1 MTLYLKSLEMQ
12 GFKSFPD
19 KTKLNFEHGATVIVG
34 PNGSGKSNISDA
46 MRWVLGEISSKSLRG
61 SKMEDVIFG
70 GADSRKP
77 MGFAEVSVT
86 FDNTDPNNR
95 LDAPYDEV
103 IVTRRYYRSGE
114 SEYFINKRAVR
125 LRDIYELFMNTGI
138 GREGYSIIGQGK
150 IAEIISRKS
159 EDRRSIFE
167 DASGIAKF
175 RHKKT
180 ESERKLA
187 QTEDNMTRV
196 NDIFVEISAQVG
208 PLEKEAEKAKRA
220 IELLETKKK
229 VDVQLWFFDTEKYR
243 NEIAKFE
250 NLYKQSSFELQI
262 AEEAITNFEAQR
274 DRLTE
279 ASQTNRYES
288 EKLLTK
294 IREQT
299 DSNHKLES
307 TYRVNENDALHIQSL
322 IDASHDT
329 KASIAASIENEKR
342 DIDNHIARIE
352 QIKQE
357 AKLKFREHDEAEDE
371 IARLEGEITR
381 LENEIAV
388 AFGDMRAL
396 ESEQMQLKVRLSVIE
411 NAKSSDN
418 DKNDTLL
425 SEMQEY
431 ARIDDELTQNQKQ
444 VQRAVNDYE
453 EDIARSEQKIAEL
466 SENLQ
471 RVLQQKEGLDTELT
485 QKKLLL
491 QSTRQR
497 IDTYKAM
504 EDQFEGYNNSVRFVM
519 KAYSE
524 GKLTNPD
531 GTGVGKIHGPISKL
545 ISVEEKYLVAVE
557 TSLGAAIQNIV
568 VENESVAKAAM
579 LSLKRNEQ
587 GRATFMPITAIK
599 APTISQDMKAA
610 SGFKGFI
617 AFADDLVST
626 RSEYMNIVS
635 YMLGRIAV
643 FDNIDNATEM
653 AKALGYKVRAI
664 TLDGQQINVGGSFTG
679 GSVKHGHSI
688 LSRAGEVKK
697 LEGECKK
704 IDEAILRLSE
714 THSALVKDLEKA
726 ELEIK
731 ALEDRKKIISL
742 MAGSENTK
750 LQQINAKID
759 ANKTLMNKLQE
770 DYDNILRMRERYEED
785 YTTLT
790 AQIAAYDEKISVIAE
805 LRGDKDI
812 ERNTLTD
819 KKDELSQ
826 SLTAIYIRINELQK
840 DIETENLLIDK
851 SKEHIEALK
860 SDIEGQDE
868 KVKEYHEQLITL
880 ERERT
885 ENRAL
890 LDEGER
896 ILEALNSER
905 ARLEENGTEFEKKI
919 NAINAK
925 IKEKLE
931 SKDVLVKDN
940 MFNENKL
947 TNLRSE
953 YDKLSSKLWDD
964 HELTRN
970 QAMELGYEEITAE
983 MRPEIARIQTE
994 CRNKLRAIGHVDLD
1008 AVNKYK
1014 EVKERYDYMDKQI
1027 RDLNASKLELEKII
1041 AQLDEEM
1048 KTSFIESFNKI
1059 NENFNRVFVELFGGG
1074 YAELQ
1079 LADPED
1085 VLNCGIEIK
1094 AAPPGK
1100 IIKNLMQLSGGE
1112 QAFIAIALF
1121 FAVLQVNP
1129 SPFCILDE
1137 IEAAL
1142 DEANV
1147 SRFSEYIKKYTG
1159 GTQFIL
1165 ITHRRGTMESANR
1178 LYGVTMPEHGISKIL
1193 SLNVADIAKKKEG
1206 DWDGIF
1212 G

>member
-1 MTLYLKSLEMQ
+1 MYLKSLEMQ

-19 KTKLNFEHGATVIVG
+19 KTKLTFEHGATVIVG

-86 FDNTDPNNR
+86 FDNTDPDNR

-187 QTEDNMTRV
+187 QTEDNMTRI

-243 NEIAKFE
+243 NDIARVE
-250 NLYKQSSFELQI
+250 SLYKQSSFELSTV
-262 AEEAITNFEAQR
+262 EEAITNFETQR
-274 DRLTE
+274 DHLME
-279 ASQTNRYES
+279 VSQANRYES
-288 EKLLTK
+288 EKLLTQ

-299 DSNHKLES
+299 EINHKLES

-322 IDASHDT
+322 IDATGDT
-329 KASIAASIENEKR
+329 KAQIRASIEAENKE
-342 DIDNHIARIE
+342 IENHLAKIE
-352 QIKQE
+352 QIKLE
-357 AKLKFREHDEAEDE
+357 AKAKFDEHDKAEDEIERLEKE
-371 IARLEGEITR
+371 IARLEK
-381 LENEIAV
+381 EIAI
-388 AFGDMRAL
+388 AFEDMRAL
-396 ESEQMQLKVRLSVIE
+396 ESEEMQLKVRLSVIE
-411 NAKSSDN
+411 NAKNTDS

-425 SEMQEY
+425 AEMQEY
-431 ARIDDELTQNQKQ
+431 AIIDDELTKNQKQ
-444 VQRAVNDYE
+444 VQRVVYEYND
-453 EDIARSEQKIAEL
+453 DIAKSDEKIGEL
-466 SENLQ
+466 DESLQ
-471 RVLQQKEGLDTELT
+471 RILQQKDGVDEELT
-485 QKKLLL
+485 SKRFAL
-491 QSTRQR
+491 QSTKQR

-504 EDQFEGYNNSVRFVM
+504 DDQFEGYNNSVRFVM
-519 KAYSE
+519 KSYSE

-531 GTGVGKIHGPISKL
+531 GTSVGKIHGPVSKL
-545 ISVEEKYLVAVE
+545 ITVDEKYVVAVE
-557 TSLGAAIQNIV
+557 TSLGASIQNIV

-579 LSLKRNEQ
+579 LSLKKNEQ

-599 APTISQDMKAA
+599 APTISQEMKDA
-610 SGFKGFI
+610 SGFRGFI
-617 AFADDLVST
+617 AFADDLVSAK
-626 RSEYMNIVS
+626 SEYMNIVS

-653 AKALGYKVRAI
+653 AKALKYKVRAI

-679 GSVKHGHSI
+679 GSVKQGQSI
-688 LSRAGEVKK
+688 LSRAGEIKK
-697 LEGECKK
+697 LE
-704 IDEAILRLSE
+704 DEADKLEGAVAKLSE
-714 THSALVKDLEKA
+714 THKSLIN
-726 ELEIK
+726 EIEGIEREMK

-742 MAGSENTK
+742 MAGGENTK

-759 ANKTLMNKLQE
+759 ANKTLMLKLQE
-770 DYDNILRMRERYEED
+770 DYDNILKMRERYDED
-785 YTTLT
+785 FATLT
-790 AQIAAYDEKISVIAE
+790 AQISAFDEKISAISE
-805 LRGDKDI
+805 IRSDKDVEKNELI
-812 ERNTLTD
+812 D

-826 SLTAIYIRINELQK
+826 SLTAIFIKINELQK
-840 DIETENLLIDK
+840 DIETENLLIEK
-851 SKEHIEALK
+851 SREHIEALK
-860 SDIEGQDE
+860 GDIEGQDE
-868 KVKEYHEQLITL
+868 KVKEYKERLATL
-880 ERERT
+880 EIERGANREKL
-885 ENRAL
+885 A
-890 LDEGER
+890 EGEK
-896 ILEALNSER
+896 ILNELNSDR
-905 ARLEENGTEFEKKI
+905 ARLEENSTEYEKKI
-919 NAINAK
+919 NAVNAK
-925 IKEKLE
+925 IKEKT
-931 SKDVLVKDN
+931 SHKDILVREN
-940 MFNENKL
+940 SANENKL
-947 TNLRSE
+947 TNLRNE

-970 QAMELGYEEITAE
+970 QAMELGYEQITAE
-983 MRPEIARIQTE
+983 QRPELAKVQTE
-994 CRNKLRAIGHVDLD
+994 CKNKLRAIGHVDLD

-1027 RDLNASKLELEKII
+1027 RDLTASKTELEKII
-1041 AQLDEEM
+1041 SQLDDEM

-1079 LADPED
+1079 LTDPED

>member
-1 MTLYLKSLEMQ
+1 MYLKSLEMQ

-19 KTKLNFEHGATVIVG
+19 KTKLTFEHGATVIVG

-86 FDNTDPNNR
+86 FDNTDPDNK

-175 RHKKT
+175 RHKKN
-180 ESERKLA
+180 ESERKLS
-187 QTEDNMTRV
+187 QVEDNMTRV
-196 NDIFVEISAQVG
+196 NDIFLEISSQVG

-243 NEIAKFE
+243 NDIARFE
-250 NLYKQSSFELQI
+250 TLYKQSSFELQAAEDAI
-262 AEEAITNFEAQR
+262 ASYEAQR
-274 DRLTE
+274 DHLTE
-279 ASQTNRYES
+279 VSQSNRYES
-288 EKLLTK
+288 ERLLTQ

-299 DSNHKLES
+299 DKNHRLES
-307 TYRVNENDALHIQSL
+307 AYRVNENDAQHISAL
-322 IDASHDT
+322 IDASGDT
-329 KASIAASIENEKR
+329 KATIRASIEGEER
-342 DIDNHIARIE
+342 DIESHLARIE
-352 QIKQE
+352 DIKAE
-357 AKLKFREHDEAEDE
+357 AKAKLKQHDETEEE
-371 IARLEGEITR
+371 IEKTDKEVKKLEGEIDT
-381 LENEIAV
+381 
-388 AFGDMRAL
+388 AFSDMREL
-396 ESEQMQLKVRLSVIE
+396 EGEQMQLKVRLSVIE
-411 NAKSSDN
+411 NAKSTDN
-418 DKNDTLL
+418 DKNDSLVN
-425 SEMQEY
+425 EMKEY
-431 ARIDDELTQNQKQ
+431 SRIDDELTAKQKEAQ
-444 VQRAVNDYE
+444 KTVNEYND
-453 EDIARSEQKIAEL
+453 DIARSDEKIAD
-466 SENLQ
+466 LQ
-471 RVLQQKEGLDTELT
+471 ASLDRILQQKGTVEEELT
-485 QKKLLL
+485 QKKLLV

-497 IDTYKAM
+497 IDTYRAM

-519 KAYSE
+519 RSYSE
-524 GKLTNPD
+524 GKLVNSD
-531 GTGVGKIHGPISKL
+531 GSSVGKIYGPVSKL
-545 ISVEEKYLVAVE
+545 ISVEDKYVVAVE

-568 VENESVAKAAM
+568 VENESVAKASM
-579 LSLKRNEQ
+579 LALKKHEQ
-587 GRATFMPITAIK
+587 GRATFLPLTAIK
-599 APTISQDMKAA
+599 APTISQELKDA
-610 SGFKGFI
+610 SQFRGFI

-626 RSEYMNIVS
+626 KSEYMNVIS

-653 AKALGYKVRAI
+653 AKALKYKVRAI

-679 GSVKHGHSI
+679 GSVKHGQSI

-697 LEGECKK
+697 LEVECAK
-704 IDEAILRLSE
+704 IEREAADLSE
-714 THSALVKDLEKA
+714 TLEALAEDVEKI
-726 ELEIK
+726 EREIG

-750 LQQINAKID
+750 LQQIGAKID
-759 ANKTLMNKLQE
+759 ANRTLMDKLQE
-770 DYDNILRMRERYEED
+770 DYDNIVRMRERYDED
-785 YTTLT
+785 FASLT
-790 AQIAAYDEKISVIAE
+790 EQIASFDEKISAISD
-805 LRGDKDI
+805 LRTEKDI
-812 ERNTLTD
+812 LKNDLIDKREELSQTLTD
-819 KKDELSQ
+819 
-826 SLTAIYIRINELQK
+826 IYIRINQLQK
-840 DIETENLLIDK
+840 DIETENLLIEK
-851 SKEHIEALK
+851 SREHIKALNE
-860 SDIEGQDE
+860 DIAGQDE
-868 KVKEYHEQLITL
+868 KVKEYEARLVSL
-880 ERERT
+880 EELRK
-885 ENRAL
+885 ENREKLA
-890 LDEGER
+890 EGEGV
-896 ILEALNSER
+896 LAELNEKR
-905 ARLEENGTEFEKKI
+905 ARLEENSTEYERRI
-919 NAINAK
+919 NAVNAK
-925 IKEKLE
+925 IKEKTAQKDILFRENSINEHKLE
-931 SKDVLVKDN
+931 
-940 MFNENKL
+940 
-947 TNLRSE
+947 NLKND
-953 YDKLSSKLWDD
+953 YDKLSGKLWDD

-970 QAMELGYEEITAE
+970 QAMELGYEPITAE
-983 MRPEIARIQTE
+983 ERPAVVKLQTE
-994 CRNKLRAIGHVDLD
+994 CRNKLRAIGNVDLD

-1027 RDLNASKLELEKII
+1027 RDLSASKAELEKII
-1041 AQLDEEM
+1041 SQLDEQM
-1048 KTSFIESFNKI
+1048 KSSFTESFNKI

-1079 LADPED
+1079 LTDPED

>member
-1 MTLYLKSLEMQ
+1 MYLKSLEMQ

-19 KTKLNFEHGATVIVG
+19 KTKLTFEHGATVIVG

-86 FDNTDPNNR
+86 FDNTDTENR

-187 QTEDNMTRV
+187 QTEDNMTRI

-243 NEIAKFE
+243 NDIARIE
-250 NLYKQSSFELQI
+250 SLYKQSSFELAAVEDAI
-262 AEEAITNFEAQR
+262 ASFEAQR
-274 DRLTE
+274 DHLTE
-279 ASQTNRYES
+279 ISQSNRCES
-288 EKLLTK
+288 ERLLTL

-299 DSNHKLES
+299 DKNHKLES

-322 IDASHDT
+322 IDASGDA
-329 KASIAASIENEKR
+329 KDQIRASIEAQNRE
-342 DIDNHIARIE
+342 IEGHLARIE
-352 QIKQE
+352 QIKEE

-371 IARLEGEITR
+371 IARIEGEIDR
-381 LENEIAV
+381 LEKEIDV
-388 AFGDMRAL
+388 AFADMRTL
-396 ESEQMQLKVRLSVIE
+396 ESEEMQLKVRLSVIE
-411 NAKSSDN
+411 NAKSTDN
-418 DKNDTLL
+418 DKNDTLV

-431 ARIDDELTQNQKQ
+431 ARIDDELTKSQKATE
-444 VQRAVNDYE
+444 RTVNEYN
-453 EDIARSEQKIAEL
+453 EDIARSDEKISEL
-466 SENLQ
+466 QESLD
-471 RVLQQKEGLDTELT
+471 RTLQQKAGLDEELT
-485 QKKLLL
+485 AKKLLL

-504 EDQFEGYNNSVRFVM
+504 DDQFEGYNNSVRFVM
-519 KAYSE
+519 KTYSE
-524 GKLTNPD
+524 GKLVGAD
-531 GTGVGKIHGPISKL
+531 GTSVGKIHGPVSKL
-545 ISVEEKYLVAVE
+545 ISVEDKYVVAVE
-557 TSLGAAIQNIV
+557 TSLGASIQNIV

-587 GRATFMPITAIK
+587 GRATFMPLTAIK
-599 APTISQDMKAA
+599 APTISKELKDA
-610 SGFKGFI
+610 SGYRGFI

-626 RSEYMNIVS
+626 KSEYMNIVS

-653 AKALGYKVRAI
+653 AKSLGYKVRAI

-679 GSVKHGHSI
+679 GSVKHGQSI

-697 LEGECKK
+697 LEEECKK
-704 IDEAILRLSE
+704 IETSISKLSE
-714 THSALVKDLEKA
+714 THKSLTASIEKA
-726 ELEIK
+726 EREIG
-731 ALEDRKKIISL
+731 ALEDRKKIIAL

-759 ANKTLMNKLQE
+759 ANRTLMEKLQE
-770 DYDNILRMRERYEED
+770 DYDNIVRMRERYEED
-785 YTTLT
+785 FATLT
-790 AQIAAYDEKISVIAE
+790 EQIAAYDEKISAIAE
-805 LRGDKDI
+805 IRSDKDV
-812 ERNTLTD
+812 ERNALAD
-819 KKDELSQ
+819 KKDELSGA
-826 SLTAIYIRINELQK
+826 LTAIYIRINELQK
-840 DIETENLLIDK
+840 DIETENLLIEK
-851 SKEHIEALK
+851 NREHIEALK

-868 KVKEYHEQLITL
+868 KVKEYRDRLVAL
-880 ERERT
+880 EEERHMNREK
-885 ENRAL
+885 L
-890 LDEGER
+890 SEGEA
-896 ILEALNSER
+896 ALASLNEER
-905 ARLEENGTEFEKKI
+905 ARLEENGTEYERKI
-919 NAINAK
+919 NAVNAK
-925 IKEKLE
+925 IKEKI
-931 SKDVLVKDN
+931 SQKDILFREN
-940 MFNENKL
+940 SINENKL
-947 TNLRSE
+947 TNLKND

-983 MRPEIARIQTE
+983 ERPALAKLQTE
-994 CRNKLRAIGHVDLD
+994 CRNKLRAIGNVDLD

-1027 RDLNASKLELEKII
+1027 RDLTASKVELEKII
-1041 AQLDEEM
+1041 SQLDGEM

-1059 NENFNRVFVELFGGG
+1059 NENFNRVFCELFGGG

-1079 LADPED
+1079 LTDPED

>member
-1 MTLYLKSLEMQ
+1 MYLKSLEMQ

-19 KTKLNFEHGATVIVG
+19 KTKLTFEHGATVIVG

-86 FDNTDPNNR
+86 FDNTDTENR

-187 QTEDNMTRV
+187 QTEDNMTRI

-243 NEIAKFE
+243 NDIARIE
-250 NLYKQSSFELQI
+250 GLYKQSSFELAA
-262 AEEAITNFEAQR
+262 AEEAIASFEAQR

-279 ASQTNRYES
+279 ISQSNRYES
-288 EKLLTK
+288 ERLLTL

-299 DSNHKLES
+299 DKNHKLES

-322 IDASHDT
+322 IDASGDA
-329 KASIAASIENEKR
+329 KDAIRASIDAQNREIEEQLAK
-342 DIDNHIARIE
+342 IE
-352 QIKQE
+352 QIKNE
-357 AKLKFREHDEAEDE
+357 AKIKFKEHDDTEDE
-371 IARLEGEITR
+371 IARLEGEIAR
-381 LENEIAV
+381 LENEIDT
-388 AFGDMRAL
+388 AFSDMRAL
-396 ESEQMQLKVRLSVIE
+396 ESEEMQLKVRLSVIE
-411 NAKSSDN
+411 NAKSTDN
-418 DKNDTLL
+418 DKNDSLV

-431 ARIDDELTQNQKQ
+431 ARIDDELTKSQKAT
-444 VQRAVNDYE
+444 QRTVDEYN
-453 EDIARSEQKIAEL
+453 EDIARSDEKIAEL
-466 SENLQ
+466 TESLD
-471 RVLQQKEGLDTELT
+471 RTLQQKEGLDEELT

-504 EDQFEGYNNSVRFVM
+504 DDQFEGYNNSVRFVM
-519 KAYSE
+519 KSYSE
-524 GKLTNPD
+524 GKLVGAD
-531 GTGVGKIHGPISKL
+531 GTSVGKIHGPVSKL
-545 ISVEEKYLVAVE
+545 ISVEDKYVVAVE
-557 TSLGAAIQNIV
+557 TSLGASIQNIV

-579 LSLKRNEQ
+579 LSLKRHEQ
-587 GRATFMPITAIK
+587 GRATFMPLTAIK
-599 APTISQDMKAA
+599 APNISKELKDA
-610 SGFKGFI
+610 SGFRGFI
-617 AFADDLVST
+617 AFADDLVT
-626 RSEYMNIVS
+626 TKSEYLNVVS

-653 AKALGYKVRAI
+653 AKSLGYKVRAI

-679 GSVKHGHSI
+679 GSVKHGQSI

-697 LEGECKK
+697 LEEECKK
-704 IDEAILRLSE
+704 IEESISKLSE
-714 THSALVKDLEKA
+714 THKSLASSIEKA
-726 ELEIK
+726 EREIG
-731 ALEDRKKIISL
+731 ALEDRKKIIAL

-759 ANKTLMNKLQE
+759 ANKTLMEKLQE
-770 DYDNILRMRERYEED
+770 DYENIVRMRERYEED
-785 YTTLT
+785 FATLT
-790 AQIAAYDEKISVIAE
+790 EQIAAYDEKISAIAE
-805 LRGDKDI
+805 IRSDKDVEKNSFI
-812 ERNTLTD
+812 D
-819 KKDELSQ
+819 KKDELSNA
-826 SLTAIYIRINELQK
+826 LTAIYIRINELQK
-840 DIETENLLIDK
+840 DIETENLLIEK
-851 SKEHIEALK
+851 NRELIESLK
-860 SDIEGQDE
+860 GDIEGQDE
-868 KVKEYHEQLITL
+868 KVKEY
-880 ERERT
+880 RERLVAL
-885 ENRAL
+885 EEERRANREIL
-890 LDEGER
+890 SEGEAA
-896 ILEALNSER
+896 LAALNEER
-905 ARLEENGTEFEKKI
+905 ARLEKNGTEYERKI
-919 NAINAK
+919 NAVNVK
-925 IKEKLE
+925 IKEKT
-931 SKDVLVKDN
+931 SQKDILFREN
-940 MFNENKL
+940 SINENKL
-947 TNLRSE
+947 TNLKND

-983 MRPEIARIQTE
+983 ERPALAKLQTE
-994 CRNKLRAIGHVDLD
+994 CRNKLRAIGNVDLD

-1027 RDLNASKLELEKII
+1027 RDLTASKVELEKII
-1041 AQLDEEM
+1041 AQLDGEM

-1059 NENFNRVFVELFGGG
+1059 NENFNRVFCELFGGG

-1079 LADPED
+1079 LTDPED

>member
-1 MTLYLKSLEMQ
+1 MYLKSLEMQ

-19 KTKLNFEHGATVIVG
+19 KTKLTFEHGATVIVG

-86 FDNTDPNNR
+86 FDNTDPDNR

-196 NDIFVEISAQVG
+196 NDIFLEISAQVG

-243 NEIAKFE
+243 NDIARFE
-250 NLYKQSSFELQI
+250 TLYKQSSFELQLC
-262 AEEAITNFEAQR
+262 EEAITSFENQR
-274 DRLTE
+274 DHLME
-279 ASQTNRYES
+279 VSQNNRYES
-288 EKLLTK
+288 EKLLTQ
-294 IREQT
+294 IHVQT
-299 DSNHKLES
+299 DANHKLES
-307 TYRVNENDALHIQSL
+307 TYRVNENDALHIQAL
-322 IDASHDT
+322 IDASGDT
-329 KASIAASIENEKR
+329 KAAIRASIEAENKE
-342 DIDNHIARIE
+342 IENHLAKIE
-352 QIKQE
+352 EIKAE
-357 AKLKFREHDEAEDE
+357 AKRKFKEHDESEDE

-381 LENEIAV
+381 LENEIAT

-396 ESEQMQLKVRLSVIE
+396 EAEEMQLKVRLSVIE
-411 NAKSSDN
+411 NAKSTDN

-425 SEMQEY
+425 AEMQEY
-431 ARIDDELTQNQKQ
+431 ARIDDELSKNQKQ
-444 VQRAVNDYE
+444 VQRVVDDYN
-453 EDIARSEQKIAEL
+453 EDIAKSEEKIADL

-471 RVLQQKEGLDTELT
+471 RSLQQKEVLDGELT

-504 EDQFEGYNNSVRFVM
+504 DDQFEGYNNSVRFVM
-519 KAYSE
+519 KSYSE

-531 GTGVGKIHGPISKL
+531 GTSVGKIYGPISKL
-545 ISVEEKYLVAVE
+545 ISVDEKYVVAVE
-557 TSLGAAIQNIV
+557 TSLGASIQNIV

-599 APTISQDMKAA
+599 APTISQELKDA
-610 SGFKGFI
+610 SGFRGFI

-626 RSEYMNIVS
+626 KSEYMNIVS

-653 AKALGYKVRAI
+653 AKALKYRVRAI

-679 GSVKHGHSI
+679 GSVKHSQSI
-688 LSRAGEVKK
+688 LSRAGEIKK
-697 LEGECKK
+697 LEEECKK
-704 IDEAILRLSE
+704 IDASISKLSE
-714 THSALVKDLEKA
+714 THKSLTGDIERI
-726 ELEIK
+726 ELEVK
-731 ALEDRKKIISL
+731 ALEDRKKIIAL

-759 ANKTLMNKLQE
+759 ANKTLMDKLQE
-770 DYDNILRMRERYEED
+770 DYDNIVKMRERYDED
-785 YTTLT
+785 FATLT
-790 AQIAAYDEKISVIAE
+790 EQIAAFDEKISAIAE
-805 LRGDKDI
+805 IRSDKDVQKNELI
-812 ERNTLTD
+812 D

-826 SLTAIYIRINELQK
+826 ALTGIYIRINELQK
-840 DIETENLLIDK
+840 DIETENLLIEK

-860 SDIEGQDE
+860 ADIDGQDE
-868 KVKEYHEQLITL
+868 KVKEYREQLVAL
-880 ERERT
+880 DAERK
-885 ENRAL
+885 ENREKLA
-890 LDEGER
+890 EGEA
-896 ILEALNSER
+896 ALAELNAER
-905 ARLEENGTEFEKKI
+905 ARLEENGTEYEKKI
-919 NAINAK
+919 NAVNAK

-947 TNLRSE
+947 NNLKVD

-983 MRPEIARIQTE
+983 QRLEVAKLQTE
-994 CRNKLRAIGHVDLD
+994 CRNKLRAIGNVDLD
-1008 AVNKYK
+1008 AVNKFK
-1014 EVKERYDYMDKQI
+1014 EIKERYDYMDKQI
-1027 RDLNASKLELEKII
+1027 RDLTASKAELEKII

-1079 LADPED
+1079 LTDPED

>member
-1 MTLYLKSLEMQ
+1 MYLKSLEMQ

-19 KTKLNFEHGATVIVG
+19 KTKLSFEQGATVIVG

-46 MRWVLGEISSKSLRG
+46 MRWVLGEISTKSLR
-61 SKMEDVIFG
+61 STKMEDVIFG

-86 FDNTDPNNR
+86 FDNTDPENR

-103 IVTRRYYRSGE
+103 IVTRRYYRSGD
-114 SEYFINKRAVR
+114 SEYFINKRPVR

-180 ESERKLA
+180 ETERRLK
-187 QTEDNMTRV
+187 QVEENMTRV
-196 NDIFVEISAQVG
+196 NDIFSVVSAQVG
-208 PLEKEAEKAKRA
+208 PLEKEAEKAKKA
-220 IELLETKKK
+220 IELLEMKKK
-229 VDVQLWFFDTEKYR
+229 ADVQLWFFDTEKYR
-243 NEIAKFE
+243 NDIAKFE
-250 NLYKQSSFELQI
+250 TLFKQSSFELSLC
-262 AEEAITNFEAQR
+262 EEAITSYEAQR
-274 DRLTE
+274 DRLSE
-279 ASQTNRYES
+279 ASQLNRYES
-288 EKLLTK
+288 EKLLTQ

-299 DSNHKLES
+299 DSNHEIES
-307 TYRVNENDALHIQSL
+307 EYKVNENDALHIQSL
-322 IDASHDT
+322 IESSGDVKAGIRDSIDAENQE
-329 KASIAASIENEKR
+329 IEKHLE
-342 DIDNHIARIE
+342 RIE
-352 QIKQE
+352 QIKTE
-357 AKLKFREHDEAEDE
+357 ANEKLREHDDTADEIDRISEEVSKLDDE
-371 IARLEGEITR
+371 IAI
-381 LENEIAV
+381 
-388 AFGDMRAL
+388 AFGDMRDL
-396 ESEQMQLKVRLSVIE
+396 EGEQMQLKVRLSVIE
-411 NAKSSDN
+411 NAKSTDS

-431 ARIDDELTQNQKQ
+431 SRIDNDLKQSQKQ
-444 VQRAVNDYE
+444 VQKIVNGYE
-453 EDIARSEQKIAEL
+453 EDIARSDDKL
-466 SENLQ
+466 SDLTESLN
-471 RVLQQKEGLDTELT
+471 RVLQQKETLDGELNS
-485 QKKLLL
+485 KKLLL

-504 EDQFEGYNNSVRFVM
+504 ENQFEGYNNSVRFVM
-519 KAYSE
+519 KSYSE

-531 GTGVGKIHGPISKL
+531 GSAVGKIYGPVSKL
-545 ISVEEKYLVAVE
+545 ISVEDKYVVAVE
-557 TSLGAAIQNIV
+557 TSLGAAIQHIV
-568 VENESVAKAAM
+568 VENEGVAKAAM
-579 LSLKRNEQ
+579 LSLKKHEQ
-587 GRATFMPITAIK
+587 GRATFLPLTAIK
-599 APTISQDMKAA
+599 APNISQDLKDA
-610 SGFKGFI
+610 SAFRGFI
-617 AFADDLVST
+617 AFADDLVSAK
-626 RSEYMNIVS
+626 SEYMNIVS
-635 YMLGRIAV
+635 HMLGKIAV

-653 AKALGYKVRAI
+653 AKALKYRVRAI
-664 TLDGQQINVGGSFTG
+664 TLDGQQINAGGSFTG
-679 GSVKHGHSI
+679 GSIKQGQSI

-697 LEGECKK
+697 LEAECLKTEQEVAK
-704 IDEAILRLSE
+704 LSE
-714 THSALVKDLEKA
+714 TDASLVKEIEKT

-731 ALEDRKKIISL
+731 SLEDRKKIISL
-742 MAGSENTK
+742 MMGSENTK

-759 ANKTLMNKLQE
+759 ANKTLMDKLQE
-770 DYDNILRMRERYEED
+770 DYDNIVRMRERYEED
-785 YTTLT
+785 YATL
-790 AQIAAYDEKISVIAE
+790 AEQIASYDEKITAIAE
-805 LRGDKDI
+805 LRMDKDAQKNDLI
-812 ERNTLTD
+812 D
-819 KKDELSQ
+819 KKDELGQ
-826 SLTAIYIRINELQK
+826 LLTATVIRINELHK
-840 DIETENLLIDK
+840 DIETENLLIER
-851 SKEHIEALK
+851 SKEHIASLEN
-860 SDIEGQDE
+860 DIVGQDD
-868 KVKEYHEQLITL
+868 KVKEYKEQLVAL
-880 ERERT
+880 EEERK
-885 ENRAL
+885 EKAILLEKGEKALEELNNARAL
-890 LDEGER
+890 LEQNG
-896 ILEALNSER
+896 SEY
-905 ARLEENGTEFEKKI
+905 EKKI

-925 IKEKLE
+925 LKEKLAE
-931 SKDVLVKDN
+931 KDILVKDN
-940 MFNENKL
+940 SNNEHKL
-947 TNLRSE
+947 GNLRND

-964 HELTRN
+964 HELTRT
-970 QAMELGYEEITAE
+970 QAMELGYEEITAQQ
-983 MRPEIARIQTE
+983 RPEVAKIQTE
-994 CRNKLRAIGHVDLD
+994 CRNKLRAIGNVDLD

-1014 EVKERYDYMDKQI
+1014 EVKAEYDRMDTQI
-1027 RDLNASKLELEKII
+1027 RDLNASRAEIEKII
-1041 AQLDEEM
+1041 AGLDEDM
-1048 KTSFIESFNKI
+1048 KTAFVESFHKI

-1079 LADPED
+1079 LSDPDD

-1193 SLNVADIAKKKEG
+1193 TLNVADIAKKKEG

>member
-1 MTLYLKSLEMQ
+1 MYLKSLEMQ

-46 MRWVLGEISSKSLRG
+46 MRWVLGEISSKSLRS

-86 FDNTDPNNR
+86 FDNTDPDNR

-243 NEIAKFE
+243 NEITRFE
-250 NLYKQSSFELQI
+250 NLYKQSSFELQL
-262 AEEAITNFEAQR
+262 AEEAIANFEGQR
-274 DRLTE
+274 DRLSE

-288 EKLLTK
+288 EKLLTQ

-299 DSNHKLES
+299 EVNHKLES

-322 IDASHDT
+322 IDATGDT
-329 KASIAASIENEKR
+329 KASIAASIEAQNAEIAQHLEK
-342 DIDNHIARIE
+342 IE
-352 QIKQE
+352 QIKLE
-357 AKLKFREHDEAEDE
+357 AQQKFKEHDDAQDE
-371 IARLEGEITR
+371 IERLEGEILR
-381 LENEIAV
+381 LEKEIAI
-388 AFGDMRAL
+388 AFDDMRAL

-411 NAKSSDN
+411 NAKSTDS
-418 DKNDTLL
+418 DKNDTLI

-431 ARIDDELTQNQKQ
+431 ARIDDELTKSQKQ
-444 VQRAVNDYE
+444 TQRTLDGYND
-453 EDIARSEQKIAEL
+453 DIAKSESKIAEL
-466 SENLQ
+466 SESLE
-471 RVLQQKEGLDTELT
+471 RVLSQKEGLDGELT
-485 QKKLLL
+485 AKKLLL
-491 QSTRQR
+491 QSTQQR
-497 IDTYKAM
+497 IDTYRAM
-504 EDQFEGYNNSVRFVM
+504 DDQFEGYNNSVRFVM
-519 KAYSE
+519 KSYSE
-524 GKLTNPD
+524 GKLTNAD
-531 GTGVGKIHGPISKL
+531 GSSVGKIYGPISKL
-545 ISVEEKYLVAVE
+545 ISVEDKYVVAVE
-557 TSLGAAIQNIV
+557 TSLGASIQNIV

-599 APTISQDMKAA
+599 APTISQEMKDA
-610 SGFKGFI
+610 SGFRGFI

-626 RSEYMNIVS
+626 KSEYMSIVS

-653 AKALGYKVRAI
+653 AKALKYKVRAI

-679 GSVKHGHSI
+679 GSVKHGQSI
-688 LSRAGEVKK
+688 LSRAGEIKK
-697 LEGECKK
+697 LEDECRTVEGAIKK
-704 IDEAILRLSE
+704 LTE
-714 THSALVKDLEKA
+714 TFNALAKDIEKA

-731 ALEDRKKIISL
+731 ALEDRKKIIAL

-759 ANKTLMNKLQE
+759 ANKTLMDKLQE
-770 DYDNILRMRERYEED
+770 DYDSIVRMRERYDED
-785 YTTLT
+785 FATLS
-790 AQIAAYDEKISVIAE
+790 AQIAAFDEKISAISE
-805 LRGDKDI
+805 TRTDKDI
-812 ERNTLTD
+812 EKNTLSD

-826 SLTAIYIRINELQK
+826 LLTATFIRINELQK
-840 DIETENLLIDK
+840 DIETEQLLIEK
-851 SKEHIEALK
+851 NKEHIASLEGEIL
-860 SDIEGQDE
+860 GQDE
-868 KVKEYHEQLITL
+868 KVKEY
-880 ERERT
+880 RERLVVLENERV
-885 ENRAL
+885 ENRARL
-890 LDEGER
+890 EEGEG
-896 ILEALNSER
+896 ILADLNAER
-905 ARLEENGTEFEKKI
+905 ARLEENATEFELKI

-931 SKDVLVKDN
+931 TKDILVKDN

-947 TNLRSE
+947 ANLRNE

-970 QAMELGYEEITAE
+970 QAMELGYEQITAE
-983 MRPEIARIQTE
+983 ERPEVAKIQTE
-994 CRNKLRAIGHVDLD
+994 CKNKLRAIGHVDLD

-1041 AQLDEEM
+1041 SQLDEEM
-1048 KTSFIESFNKI
+1048 KTSFITSFNKI

-1079 LADPED
+1079 LSDPED

>member
-1 MTLYLKSLEMQ
+1 MYLKSLEMQ

-19 KTKLNFEHGATVIVG
+19 KTKLTFEHGATVIVG

-46 MRWVLGEISSKSLRG
+46 MRWVLGEISSKSLRS

-86 FDNTDPNNR
+86 FDNTDPDNR

-196 NDIFVEISAQVG
+196 NDIFLEISSQVG

-229 VDVQLWFFDTEKYR
+229 VDVQLWFFDTERYR
-243 NEIAKFE
+243 NDIARFE

-262 AEEAITNFEAQR
+262 AEEAIANFEGQR

-288 EKLLTK
+288 EKLLTQ

-299 DSNHKLES
+299 EANHKLES
-307 TYRVNENDALHIQSL
+307 DFKVNENDALHIQAL
-322 IDASHDT
+322 IDATDDT
-329 KASIAASIENEKR
+329 KASIQASIEAQNKE
-342 DIDNHIARIE
+342 IDAHLLRIE
-352 QIKQE
+352 EIKQE
-357 AKLKFREHDEAEDE
+357 AKLKFKEHDDAEAEIERLEKDIARLEDE
-371 IARLEGEITR
+371 IAI
-381 LENEIAV
+381 

-431 ARIDDELTQNQKQ
+431 AKIDDELTQSQKKI
-444 VQRAVNDYE
+444 QRAVNEYN
-453 EDIARSEQKIAEL
+453 EDIERSDEKIADL
-466 SENLQ
+466 SESLQ
-471 RVLQQKEGLDTELT
+471 RVLQQKDGLDTELNE
-485 QKKLLL
+485 KRLLL
-491 QSTRQR
+491 QSTQQR

-504 EDQFEGYNNSVRFVM
+504 DDQFEGYNNSVRFVM
-519 KAYSE
+519 KSYSE
-524 GKLTNPD
+524 GKLTDRD
-531 GTGVGKIHGPISKL
+531 GSSVGKIYGPVSKL
-545 ISVEEKYLVAVE
+545 ISVDEKYVIAVE
-557 TSLGAAIQNIV
+557 TSLGASIQNIV

-579 LSLKRNEQ
+579 YALKRNEQ
-587 GRATFMPITAIK
+587 GRATFMPLTSIK
-599 APTISQDMKAA
+599 APSISQEMKEA

-626 RSEYMNIVS
+626 KNQYMNIVS

-653 AKALGYKVRAI
+653 AKALKYKVRAI

-679 GSVKHGHSI
+679 GSVKHGQSI
-688 LSRAGEVKK
+688 LSRAGEIKK
-697 LEGECKK
+697 LESECKK
-704 IDEAILRLSE
+704 IEESISKISE
-714 THSALVKDLEKA
+714 THSSLLKEIEKTD
-726 ELEIK
+726 LEIK

-759 ANKTLMNKLQE
+759 ANKTLMNKIQE
-770 DYDNILRMRERYEED
+770 DYDSIVRMRERYDED
-785 YTTLT
+785 FATLT
-790 AQIAAYDEKISVIAE
+790 EQISSYEEKITAIAE
-805 LRGDKDI
+805 LREEKDVQ
-812 ERNTLTD
+812 RNGLTD

-826 SLTAIYIRINELQK
+826 AITGIFIRINELQK
-840 DIETENLLIDK
+840 DIETENLLIEK
-851 SKEHIEALK
+851 NKEHIEALK
-860 SDIEGQDE
+860 GDIVGQDE
-868 KVKEYHEQLITL
+868 KVKEYEQQLIIL
-880 ERERT
+880 EQTRLEKQ
-885 ENRAL
+885 EKL
-890 LDEGER
+890 KEGE
-896 ILEALNSER
+896 EALAALNAER
-905 ARLEENGTEFEKKI
+905 SRLEESSTEYEKKI

-925 IKEKLE
+925 LKEKL
-931 SKDVLVKDN
+931 SQKDILVKDN
-940 MFNENKL
+940 LFNENKL
-947 TNLRSE
+947 TTLKNE

-983 MRPEIARIQTE
+983 QRPELAKIQTE

-1027 RDLNASKLELEKII
+1027 KDLTASKNELEKII
-1041 AQLDEEM
+1041 SQLDEEM
-1048 KTSFIESFNKI
+1048 KNSFIESFNKI

-1079 LADPED
+1079 LSDPED

-1193 SLNVADIAKKKEG
+1193 SLNVADISKKKEG

>member
-1 MTLYLKSLEMQ
+1 MYLKSLEMQ

-19 KTKLNFEHGATVIVG
+19 KTKLSFEHGATVIVG

-46 MRWVLGEISSKSLRG
+46 MRWVLGEISSKSLR
-61 SKMEDVIFG
+61 STKMEDVIFG

-86 FDNTDPNNR
+86 FDNTDPENR

-180 ESERKLA
+180 ESERKLS

-229 VDVQLWFFDTEKYR
+229 VDVQLWFYDTERYR
-243 NEIAKFE
+243 NDIARFE
-250 NLYKQSSFELQI
+250 NLYKQSSFELQL
-262 AEEAITNFEAQR
+262 AEEAIASYEAQR
-274 DRLTE
+274 DRITE
-279 ASQTNRYES
+279 ASALNRYES
-288 EKLLTK
+288 EKLLTQ

-299 DSNHKLES
+299 DINHALES
-307 TYRVNENDALHIQSL
+307 THRVNENDALHIRAL
-322 IDASHDT
+322 IDSTGDT
-329 KASIAASIENEKR
+329 KASIRASIEAQNVE
-342 DIDNHIARIE
+342 IANHLARIE
-352 QIKQE
+352 EIKEE
-357 AKLKFREHDEAEDE
+357 AKLKFNEHDEAELEIERLEKE
-371 IARLEGEITR
+371 IAR

-411 NAKSSDN
+411 NAKMNDN
-418 DKNDTLL
+418 DKNDTLVA
-425 SEMQEY
+425 EMQEY
-431 ARIDDELTQNQKQ
+431 ARIDDELTKAQKQ
-444 VQRAVNDYE
+444 AQRTVDGYN
-453 EDIARSEQKIAEL
+453 EDIAKSDGKIDEL
-466 SENLQ
+466 SENLH
-471 RVLQQKEGLDTELT
+471 RVLQQKEGLDDELN
-485 QKKLLL
+485 QKKLQL
-491 QSTRQR
+491 QSTKQR

-504 EDQFEGYNNSVRFVM
+504 DDQFEGYNNSVRFVM
-519 KAYSE
+519 KSYGE
-524 GKLTNPD
+524 GKLTGAD
-531 GTGVGKIHGPISKL
+531 GSSVGKIYGPISKL
-545 ISVEEKYLVAVE
+545 ISVDEKYVIAVE
-557 TSLGAAIQNIV
+557 TSLGASIQNIV
-568 VENESVAKAAM
+568 VENEAVAKAAM
-579 LSLKRNEQ
+579 LALKRNEQ

-599 APTISQDMKAA
+599 APTISQEMKEA
-610 SGFKGFI
+610 SGFRGFI

-626 RSEYMNIVS
+626 KSEYLNIVS

-653 AKALGYKVRAI
+653 AKALKYKVRAI

-679 GSVKHGHSI
+679 GSVKHGQSI
-688 LSRAGEVKK
+688 LSRAGEIKK
-697 LEGECKK
+697 LEDECKK
-704 IDEAILRLSE
+704 IEESVSRLSE
-714 THSALVKDLEKA
+714 THKSLLGDIEKT

-731 ALEDRKKIISL
+731 ALEDRKKIIAL
-742 MAGSENTK
+742 MAGTENTK
-750 LQQINAKID
+750 LQQINAKIE
-759 ANKTLMNKLQE
+759 ANKTLMDKLQE
-770 DYDNILRMRERYEED
+770 DYDNIVRMRERYDED
-785 YTTLT
+785 YASLT
-790 AQIAAYDEKISVIAE
+790 EQISAYDEKIKAISEI
-805 LRGDKDI
+805 RTDKDI
-812 ERNTLTD
+812 EKNELSDT
-819 KKDELSQ
+819 KDELSQ
-826 SLTAIYIRINELQK
+826 KITSIFIRINELQK
-840 DIETENLLIDK
+840 DIETENLLIEK
-851 SKEHIEALK
+851 AREHIESLK
-860 SDIEGQDE
+860 SDIEDQDA
-868 KVKEYHEQLITL
+868 KVKEYNEKLVELEKQKEENLELLKQGQEKLEQL
-880 ERERT
+880 
-885 ENRAL
+885 NA
-890 LDEGER
+890 D
-896 ILEALNSER
+896 R
-905 ARLEENGTEFEKKI
+905 ARLEENGTEYEKKI

-925 IKEKLE
+925 LKEKLD

-940 MFNENKL
+940 MLNENKL
-947 TNLRSE
+947 TNLRNE

-983 MRPEIARIQTE
+983 QRPEIAKIQTD
-994 CRNKLRAIGHVDLD
+994 CKNKLRAIGHVDLD

-1027 RDLNASKLELEKII
+1027 RDLNASKTELEKII

-1079 LADPED
+1079 LSDPED

>member
-1 MTLYLKSLEMQ
+1 MYLKSLEMQ

-19 KTKLNFEHGATVIVG
+19 KTKLTFEHGATVIVG

-86 FDNTDPNNR
+86 FDNTDTENR

-187 QTEDNMTRV
+187 QTEDNMTRI

-243 NEIAKFE
+243 NDIARIE
-250 NLYKQSSFELQI
+250 GLYKQSSFELAA
-262 AEEAITNFEAQR
+262 AEEAIASFEAQR

-279 ASQTNRYES
+279 ISQSNRYES
-288 EKLLTK
+288 ERLLTL

-299 DSNHKLES
+299 DKNHKLES

-322 IDASHDT
+322 IDASGDA
-329 KASIAASIENEKR
+329 KDAIRASIDAQNREIEEHLAK
-342 DIDNHIARIE
+342 IE
-352 QIKQE
+352 QIKNE
-357 AKLKFREHDEAEDE
+357 AKIKFKEHDDTEDE
-371 IARLEGEITR
+371 IARLEGEIAR
-381 LENEIAV
+381 LENEIDT
-388 AFGDMRAL
+388 AFSDMRAL
-396 ESEQMQLKVRLSVIE
+396 ESEEMQLKVRLSVIE
-411 NAKSSDN
+411 NAKSTDN
-418 DKNDTLL
+418 DKNDSLV

-431 ARIDDELTQNQKQ
+431 ARIDDELTKSQKAT
-444 VQRAVNDYE
+444 QRTVDEYN
-453 EDIARSEQKIAEL
+453 EDIARSDEKIAEL
-466 SENLQ
+466 TESLD
-471 RVLQQKEGLDTELT
+471 RTLQQKEGLDEELT

-504 EDQFEGYNNSVRFVM
+504 DDQFEGYNNSVRFVM
-519 KAYSE
+519 KSYSE
-524 GKLTNPD
+524 GKLVGAD
-531 GTGVGKIHGPISKL
+531 GTSVGKIHGPVSKL
-545 ISVEEKYLVAVE
+545 ISVEDKYVVAVE
-557 TSLGAAIQNIV
+557 TSLGASIQNIV

-579 LSLKRNEQ
+579 LSLKRHEQ
-587 GRATFMPITAIK
+587 GRATFMPLTAIK
-599 APTISQDMKAA
+599 APNISKELKDA
-610 SGFKGFI
+610 SGFRGFI
-617 AFADDLVST
+617 AFADDLVT
-626 RSEYMNIVS
+626 TKSEYMNVVS

-653 AKALGYKVRAI
+653 AKSLGYKVRAI

-679 GSVKHGHSI
+679 GSVKHGQSI

-697 LEGECKK
+697 LEEECKK
-704 IDEAILRLSE
+704 IEESINKLSE
-714 THSALVKDLEKA
+714 THKSLASSIEKA
-726 ELEIK
+726 EREIG
-731 ALEDRKKIISL
+731 ALEDRKKIIAL

-759 ANKTLMNKLQE
+759 ANKTLMEKLQE
-770 DYDNILRMRERYEED
+770 DYDNIVRMRERYEED
-785 YTTLT
+785 FATLT
-790 AQIAAYDEKISVIAE
+790 EQIAAYDEKISAIAE
-805 LRGDKDI
+805 IRSDKDV
-812 ERNTLTD
+812 EKNTLID
-819 KKDELSQ
+819 KKDELSNA
-826 SLTAIYIRINELQK
+826 LTAIYIRINELQK
-840 DIETENLLIDK
+840 DIETENLLIEK
-851 SKEHIEALK
+851 NRELIESLK
-860 SDIEGQDE
+860 GDIEGQDE
-868 KVKEYHEQLITL
+868 KVKEY
-880 ERERT
+880 RERLVAL
-885 ENRAL
+885 EEERRANREIL
-890 LDEGER
+890 SEGEAA
-896 ILEALNSER
+896 LAALNEER
-905 ARLEENGTEFEKKI
+905 ARLEENGTEYERKI
-919 NAINAK
+919 NAVNAK
-925 IKEKLE
+925 IKEKT
-931 SKDVLVKDN
+931 SQKDILFREN
-940 MFNENKL
+940 SINENKL
-947 TNLRSE
+947 TNLKND

-983 MRPEIARIQTE
+983 ERPALAKLQTE
-994 CRNKLRAIGHVDLD
+994 CRNKLRAIGNVDLD

-1027 RDLNASKLELEKII
+1027 RDLTASKVELEKII
-1041 AQLDEEM
+1041 AQLDGEM

-1059 NENFNRVFVELFGGG
+1059 NENFNRVFCELFGGG

-1079 LADPED
+1079 LTDPED

>member
-1 MTLYLKSLEMQ
+1 MYLKSLEMQ

-19 KTKLNFEHGATVIVG
+19 KTKLTFEHGATVIVG

-86 FDNTDPNNR
+86 FDNTDTENR

-175 RHKKT
+175 RHKKN

-187 QTEDNMTRV
+187 QTEDNMTRI

-220 IELLETKKK
+220 LELLEAKKK

-243 NEIAKFE
+243 NDIARIE
-250 NLYKQSSFELQI
+250 SLYKQSAFELAAAEDAI
-262 AEEAITNFEAQR
+262 ASFEAQR
-274 DRLTE
+274 DHLTE
-279 ASQTNRYES
+279 VSQANRYES
-288 EKLLTK
+288 ERLLTL
-294 IREQT
+294 IREKT
-299 DSNHKLES
+299 DENHKLES

-322 IDASHDT
+322 IDASGDAKNT
-329 KASIAASIENEKR
+329 IRASIEAENKE
-342 DIDNHIARIE
+342 IENHLNKIE
-352 QIKQE
+352 QIKEE
-357 AKLKFREHDEAEDE
+357 AKLKFRQHDEAEEE
-371 IARLEGEITR
+371 IARLEGEISR
-381 LENEIAV
+381 LENEIDV
-388 AFGDMRAL
+388 AFADMREL
-396 ESEQMQLKVRLSVIE
+396 EAQQMQLKVRLSVIE
-411 NAKSSDN
+411 NAKSTDN
-418 DKNDTLL
+418 DKNDTILA
-425 SEMQEY
+425 EMQEY
-431 ARIDDELTQNQKQ
+431 ARIDDELTRSQKAT
-444 VQRAVNDYE
+444 QRTVDDYND
-453 EDIARSEQKIAEL
+453 DIAKSDEKISDLNSELARI
-466 SENLQ
+466 
-471 RVLQQKEGLDTELT
+471 LQQKEGLDSELNE
-485 QKKLLL
+485 KKLQL
-491 QSTRQR
+491 QSTKQR

-504 EDQFEGYNNSVRFVM
+504 DEQFEGYNNSVRFVM
-519 KAYSE
+519 KSYSE
-524 GKLTNPD
+524 GKLTGAD
-531 GTGVGKIHGPISKL
+531 GKSVGKIHGPVSKL
-545 ISVEEKYLVAVE
+545 ISVDEKYVVAVE
-557 TSLGAAIQNIV
+557 TSLGASIQNII
-568 VENESVAKAAM
+568 VENEGVAKAAM
-579 LSLKRNEQ
+579 LMLKKHEQ

-599 APTISQDMKAA
+599 APTITKELKDA
-610 SGFKGFI
+610 SGFRGFI

-626 RSEYMNIVS
+626 KSEYMNIVS

-679 GSVKHGHSI
+679 GSVKHGQSI
-688 LSRAGEVKK
+688 LSRAGQVKK
-697 LEGECKK
+697 LEDECQSIENAVRK
-704 IDEAILRLSE
+704 LSE
-714 THSALVKDLEKA
+714 THRSLSSDVEKM
-726 ELEIK
+726 EREIG
-731 ALEDRKKIISL
+731 ALEDRKKIIAL

-759 ANKTLMNKLQE
+759 ANRTLMDKLQE
-770 DYDNILRMRERYEED
+770 DYDNIVRMRERYEED
-785 YTTLT
+785 FASLT
-790 AQIAAYDEKISVIAE
+790 EQIAEFDKKISAISE
-805 LRGDKDI
+805 LRGDKDVEKNGLI
-812 ERNTLTD
+812 D
-819 KKDELSQ
+819 KKDELSG

-840 DIETENLLIDK
+840 DIETENILIEK
-851 SKEHIEALK
+851 SREHIEALK
-860 SDIEGQDE
+860 SDIDGQDQ
-868 KVKEYHEQLITL
+868 KVREYSERLVALEAERKEN
-880 ERERT
+880 RERLS
-885 ENRAL
+885 R
-890 LDEGER
+890 GEAE
-896 ILEALNSER
+896 LASLNEER
-905 ARLEENGTEFEKKI
+905 TRLEDNETEYEKKI
-919 NAINAK
+919 NAVNAK
-925 IKEKLE
+925 IKEKNAHKEILYRE
-931 SKDVLVKDN
+931 HST
-940 MFNENKL
+940 NENKL
-947 TNLRSE
+947 ANLRDA

-983 MRPEIARIQTE
+983 ERPALAKLQTE
-994 CRNKLRAIGHVDLD
+994 CRNKLRAIGNVDLD

-1027 RDLNASKLELEKII
+1027 RDLNASKVELEKII
-1041 AQLDEEM
+1041 SQLDSEM

-1059 NENFNRVFVELFGGG
+1059 NENFNRVFCELFGGG

-1079 LADPED
+1079 LTDPED

-1100 IIKNLMQLSGGE
+1100 IIKSLMQLSGGE

-1178 LYGVTMPEHGISKIL
+1178 LYGVTMPERGISKIL

>member
-1 MTLYLKSLEMQ
+1 MYLKSLEMQ

-19 KTKLNFEHGATVIVG
+19 KTKLTFEHGATVIVG

-86 FDNTDPNNR
+86 FDNTDPENR

-175 RHKKT
+175 RHKKN

-187 QTEDNMTRV
+187 QTEDNMTRI
-196 NDIFVEISAQVG
+196 NDIFVEISTQVG

-220 IELLETKKK
+220 LELLETKKK

-243 NEIAKFE
+243 NDIARIE
-250 NLYKQSSFELQI
+250 TLYKQSAFELAAAEDAI
-262 AEEAITNFEAQR
+262 ASFEAQR
-274 DRLTE
+274 DHLTE
-279 ASQTNRYES
+279 VSQTNRYES
-288 EKLLTK
+288 ERLLTL
-294 IREQT
+294 IREKT
-299 DSNHKLES
+299 DENHKLES

-322 IDASHDT
+322 IDASGDT
-329 KASIAASIENEKR
+329 KKTIFASIEAENKE
-342 DIDNHIARIE
+342 IDNHLERIE
-352 QIKQE
+352 QIKEE
-357 AKLKFREHDEAEDE
+357 AKLKFRQHDEAEDE
-371 IARLEGEITR
+371 IARLEGEISR
-381 LENEIAV
+381 LEKEIDT
-388 AFGDMRAL
+388 AFADMREL
-396 ESEQMQLKVRLSVIE
+396 ESEEMQLKVRLSVIE
-411 NAKSSDN
+411 NAKSTDN
-418 DKNDTLL
+418 DKNDTLIA
-425 SEMQEY
+425 EMQEY
-431 ARIDDELTQNQKQ
+431 ARIDDELTRSQKATART
-444 VQRAVNDYE
+444 VDDYND
-453 EDIARSEQKIAEL
+453 DIARSDEKISEL
-466 SENLQ
+466 SAELQ
-471 RVLQQKEGLDTELT
+471 RVLQQKEGLDSELNE
-485 QKKLLL
+485 KKLQL
-491 QSTRQR
+491 QSTKQR

-504 EDQFEGYNNSVRFVM
+504 DEQFEGYNNSVRFVM
-519 KAYSE
+519 KTYSE
-524 GKLTNPD
+524 GKLTSSD
-531 GTGVGKIHGPISKL
+531 GKSVGKIYGPVSKL
-545 ISVEEKYLVAVE
+545 ISVDEKYVVAVE
-557 TSLGAAIQNIV
+557 TSLGASIQNIV

-579 LSLKRNEQ
+579 LALKRHEQ

-599 APTISQDMKAA
+599 APTITKELKDA
-610 SGFKGFI
+610 SGFRGFI

-626 RSEYMNIVS
+626 KSEYMNIVS

-679 GSVKHGHSI
+679 GSVKHGQSI
-688 LSRAGEVKK
+688 LSRAGQVKK
-697 LEGECKK
+697 LEDECEK
-704 IDEAILRLSE
+704 IEKIINKLSE
-714 THSALVKDLEKA
+714 THKALSSDVEKM
-726 ELEIK
+726 EREIG
-731 ALEDRKKIISL
+731 ALEDRKKIIAL

-759 ANKTLMNKLQE
+759 ANRTLMDKLQE
-770 DYDNILRMRERYEED
+770 DYDNIVRMRERYEED
-785 YTTLT
+785 FATLT
-790 AQIAAYDEKISVIAE
+790 EQIAAFDAKISAISE
-805 LRGDKDI
+805 LRSDKDV
-812 ERNTLTD
+812 ERNGLID
-819 KKDELSQ
+819 KKDELSG

-840 DIETENLLIDK
+840 DIETENLLIEK
-851 SKEHIEALK
+851 SREHIEALK
-860 SDIEGQDE
+860 SDIDGQDE
-868 KVKEYHEQLITL
+868 KVKEY
-880 ERERT
+880 RERLI
-885 ENRAL
+885 AL
-890 LDEGER
+890 EAERQDSRER
-896 ILEALNSER
+896 IAKGEAELNALNAER
-905 ARLEENGTEFEKKI
+905 SRLEENETEYEKKI
-919 NAINAK
+919 NAVNAK
-925 IKEKLE
+925 IKEKNSQKEILYRE
-931 SKDVLVKDN
+931 HST
-940 MFNENKL
+940 NENKL
-947 TNLRSE
+947 ANLRDA

-983 MRPEIARIQTE
+983 ERPALAKLQTE
-994 CRNKLRAIGHVDLD
+994 CRNKLRAIGNVDLD

-1027 RDLNASKLELEKII
+1027 RDLNASKTELEKII
-1041 AQLDEEM
+1041 SQLDSEM

-1059 NENFNRVFVELFGGG
+1059 NENFNRVFCELFGGG

-1147 SRFSEYIKKYTG
+1147 SRFSEYIKRYTG

>member
-1 MTLYLKSLEMQ
+1 MYLKSLEMQ

-46 MRWVLGEISSKSLRG
+46 MRWVLGEISSKSLR
-61 SKMEDVIFG
+61 STKMEDVIFG

-86 FDNTDPNNR
+86 FDNTDPENR

-208 PLEKEAEKAKRA
+208 PLEKEAEKAKKA

-243 NEIAKFE
+243 NEIARFE

-262 AEEAITNFEAQR
+262 AEEAIANFEAQR

-288 EKLLTK
+288 EKLLTQ

-299 DSNHKLES
+299 DANHALES

-322 IDASHDT
+322 IDATGDA
-329 KASIAASIENEKR
+329 KAAIAASIEAQNAE
-342 DIDNHIARIE
+342 IAKHLENIE
-352 QIKQE
+352 NIKVE
-357 AKLKFREHDEAEDE
+357 AQLKFKEHDDAQDEIERLEKE
-371 IARLEGEITR
+371 IARLEK
-381 LENEIAV
+381 EIAI
-388 AFGDMRAL
+388 AFDDMRAL
-396 ESEQMQLKVRLSVIE
+396 EAEQMQLKVRLSVIE
-411 NAKSSDN
+411 NAKSTDS

-425 SEMQEY
+425 AEMQEY
-431 ARIDDELTQNQKQ
+431 SRIDDELTKSQKQ
-444 VQRAVNDYE
+444 TQRTVDGYN
-453 EDIARSEQKIAEL
+453 EDIAKSDAKIEEL
-466 SENLQ
+466 SSSLE
-471 RVLQQKEGLDTELT
+471 RVLQQREGLEADLT
-485 QKKLLL
+485 NKKLLL
-491 QSTRQR
+491 QSTQQR

-504 EDQFEGYNNSVRFVM
+504 DDQFEGYNNSVRFVM
-519 KAYSE
+519 KSYSE

-531 GTGVGKIHGPISKL
+531 GTSVGKIYGPISKL
-545 ISVEEKYLVAVE
+545 ISVEDKYVVAVE

-587 GRATFMPITAIK
+587 GRATFMPLTAIK
-599 APTISQDMKAA
+599 APTISQEMKDA
-610 SGFKGFI
+610 SGFRGFI

-626 RSEYMNIVS
+626 KNEYMNIVS

-653 AKALGYKVRAI
+653 AKALKYRVRAI

-679 GSVKHGHSI
+679 GSVKHGQSI
-688 LSRAGEVKK
+688 LSRAGEIKK
-697 LEGECKK
+697 LEEECKK
-704 IDEAILRLSE
+704 TEGIISKLTE
-714 THSALVKDLEKA
+714 TYNTLCKDVEKA

-759 ANKTLMNKLQE
+759 ANKTLMDKLQE
-770 DYDNILRMRERYEED
+770 DYDNIVKMRERYDED
-785 YTTLT
+785 FATLT
-790 AQIAAYDEKISVIAE
+790 EQIAAFDEKISAISE
-805 LRGDKDI
+805 IRTDKDI
-812 ERNTLTD
+812 QKNTLID
-819 KKDELSQ
+819 KKDELAQ
-826 SLTAIYIRINELQK
+826 LLTATFIRINELQK
-840 DIETENLLIDK
+840 DIETEQLLIEK
-851 SKEHIEALK
+851 NKEHIASLEG
-860 SDIEGQDE
+860 DIVGQDE
-868 KVKEYHEQLITL
+868 KVKEYKERLVVL
-880 ERERT
+880 EAERI
-885 ENRAL
+885 ENRARL
-890 LDEGER
+890 EEGES
-896 ILEALNSER
+896 ALAELSAQR
-905 ARLEENGTEFEKKI
+905 ARLEENGTEYEKKI

-947 TNLRSE
+947 SNLRSD

-983 MRPEIARIQTE
+983 QRPEIAKIQTE

-1027 RDLNASKLELEKII
+1027 RDLNASKLELERII
-1041 AQLDEEM
+1041 SQLDEEM

-1079 LADPED
+1079 LSDPED

>member
-1 MTLYLKSLEMQ
+1 MYLKSLEMQ

-19 KTKLNFEHGATVIVG
+19 KTKLTFEHGATVIVG

-86 FDNTDPNNR
+86 FDNTDTENR

-187 QTEDNMTRV
+187 QTEDNMTRI

-243 NEIAKFE
+243 NDIARIE
-250 NLYKQSSFELQI
+250 GLYKQSSFELAA
-262 AEEAITNFEAQR
+262 AEEAIASFEAQR

-279 ASQTNRYES
+279 ISQSNRYES
-288 EKLLTK
+288 ERLLTL

-299 DSNHKLES
+299 DKNHKLES

-322 IDASHDT
+322 IDASGDA
-329 KASIAASIENEKR
+329 KDAIRASIDAQNREIEEHLAK
-342 DIDNHIARIE
+342 IE
-352 QIKQE
+352 QIKNE
-357 AKLKFREHDEAEDE
+357 AKIKFKEHDDTEDE
-371 IARLEGEITR
+371 IARLEGEIAR
-381 LENEIAV
+381 LENEIDT
-388 AFGDMRAL
+388 AFSDMRAL
-396 ESEQMQLKVRLSVIE
+396 ESEEMQLKVRLSVIE
-411 NAKSSDN
+411 NAKSTDN
-418 DKNDTLL
+418 DKNDSLV

-431 ARIDDELTQNQKQ
+431 ARIDDELTKSQKAT
-444 VQRAVNDYE
+444 QRTVDEYN
-453 EDIARSEQKIAEL
+453 EDIARSDEKIAEL
-466 SENLQ
+466 TESLD
-471 RVLQQKEGLDTELT
+471 RTLQQKEGLDEELT

-504 EDQFEGYNNSVRFVM
+504 DDQFEGYNNSVRFVM
-519 KAYSE
+519 KSYSE
-524 GKLTNPD
+524 GKLVGAD
-531 GTGVGKIHGPISKL
+531 GTSVGKIHGPVSKL
-545 ISVEEKYLVAVE
+545 ISVEDKYVVAVE
-557 TSLGAAIQNIV
+557 TSLGASIQNIV

-579 LSLKRNEQ
+579 LSLKRHEQ
-587 GRATFMPITAIK
+587 GRATFMPLTAIK
-599 APTISQDMKAA
+599 APNISKELKDA
-610 SGFKGFI
+610 SGFRGFI
-617 AFADDLVST
+617 AFADDLVT
-626 RSEYMNIVS
+626 TKSEYLNVVS

-653 AKALGYKVRAI
+653 AKSLGYKVRAI

-679 GSVKHGHSI
+679 GSVKHGQSI

-697 LEGECKK
+697 LEEECKK
-704 IDEAILRLSE
+704 IEESISKLSE
-714 THSALVKDLEKA
+714 THKSLASSIEKA
-726 ELEIK
+726 EREIG
-731 ALEDRKKIISL
+731 ALEDRKKIIAL

-759 ANKTLMNKLQE
+759 ANKTLMEKLQE
-770 DYDNILRMRERYEED
+770 DYENIVRMRERYEED
-785 YTTLT
+785 FATLT
-790 AQIAAYDEKISVIAE
+790 EQIAAYDEKISAIAE
-805 LRGDKDI
+805 IRSDKDVEKNSFI
-812 ERNTLTD
+812 D
-819 KKDELSQ
+819 KKDELSNA
-826 SLTAIYIRINELQK
+826 LTAIYIRINELQK
-840 DIETENLLIDK
+840 DIETENLLIEK
-851 SKEHIEALK
+851 NRELIESLK
-860 SDIEGQDE
+860 GDIEGQDE
-868 KVKEYHEQLITL
+868 KVKEY
-880 ERERT
+880 RERLVAL
-885 ENRAL
+885 EEERRANREIL
-890 LDEGER
+890 SEGEAA
-896 ILEALNSER
+896 LAALNEER
-905 ARLEENGTEFEKKI
+905 ARLEKNGTEYERKI
-919 NAINAK
+919 NAVNVK
-925 IKEKLE
+925 IKEKT
-931 SKDVLVKDN
+931 SQKDILFREN
-940 MFNENKL
+940 SINENKL
-947 TNLRSE
+947 TNLKND

-970 QAMELGYEEITAE
+970 QAMVLGYEEITAE
-983 MRPEIARIQTE
+983 ERPALAKLQTE
-994 CRNKLRAIGHVDLD
+994 CRNKLRAIGNVDLD

-1027 RDLNASKLELEKII
+1027 RDLTASKVELEKII
-1041 AQLDEEM
+1041 AQLDGEM

-1059 NENFNRVFVELFGGG
+1059 NENFNRVFCELFGGG

-1079 LADPED
+1079 LTDPED

>member
-1 MTLYLKSLEMQ
+1 MYLKCLEMQ

-19 KTKLNFEHGATVIVG
+19 KTKLTFEHGATVIVG

-46 MRWVLGEISSKSLRG
+46 MRWVLGEISSKSLRS

-86 FDNTDPNNR
+86 FDNTDPDNR

-187 QTEDNMTRV
+187 QTEDNMTRI

-243 NEIAKFE
+243 NDIARIE
-250 NLYKQSSFELQI
+250 ALYKQSSFELAA
-262 AEEAITNFEAQR
+262 AEEAVASFETQR
-274 DRLTE
+274 DHLTE
-279 ASQTNRYES
+279 VSQSNRYES
-288 EKLLTK
+288 EKLLTQ
-294 IREQT
+294 IHEQT
-299 DSNHKLES
+299 EINHRLES
-307 TYRVNENDALHIQSL
+307 AYRVNENDALHIQSL
-322 IDASHDT
+322 INATGET
-329 KASIAASIENEKR
+329 KAQIRQTIENENK
-342 DIDNHIARIE
+342 DIENHLATIE
-352 QIKQE
+352 QIKLE
-357 AKLKFREHDEAEDE
+357 AKAKFIEHDKAEDEIERLEKE
-371 IARLEGEITR
+371 IARLEK
-381 LENEIAV
+381 EIAI
-388 AFGDMRAL
+388 AFEDMRAL
-396 ESEQMQLKVRLSVIE
+396 ESEKMQVKVRLSVIE
-411 NAKSSDN
+411 NAKLTDS

-425 SEMQEY
+425 AEMQEY
-431 ARIDDELTQNQKQ
+431 ARIDDELTKNQKQ
-444 VQRAVNDYE
+444 VQRAVDDYNA
-453 EDIARSEQKIAEL
+453 DIEKSDQKIAEL
-466 SENLQ
+466 DESLQ
-471 RVLQQKEGLDTELT
+471 RILQQKEGVDAEFT
-485 QKKLLL
+485 QKNLLL
-491 QSTRQR
+491 QSTKQR

-504 EDQFEGYNNSVRFVM
+504 DDQFEGYNNSVRFIM
-519 KAYSE
+519 KSYNE
-524 GKLTNPD
+524 GKLVDAN
-531 GTGVGKIHGPISKL
+531 GRSVGKIHGPVSKL
-545 ISVEEKYLVAVE
+545 ISVDEKYVVAVE
-557 TSLGAAIQNIV
+557 TSLGASIQNIV

-579 LSLKRNEQ
+579 LSLKKHEQ

-599 APTISQDMKAA
+599 APTISQEMKEA
-610 SGFKGFI
+610 SGFRGFI
-617 AFADDLVST
+617 AFADDLVSAK
-626 RSEYMNIVS
+626 SEYMNIVS

-653 AKALGYKVRAI
+653 AKALKYRVRAI

-679 GSVKHGHSI
+679 GSVKQGQSI
-688 LSRAGEVKK
+688 LSRAGEIKK
-697 LEGECKK
+697 LEE
-704 IDEAILRLSE
+704 
-714 THSALVKDLEKA
+714 DLEKTQVTVDKLA
-726 ELEIK
+726 QTQKSLTSELEKIEREIK
-731 ALEDRKKIISL
+731 ALEDRKKIIAL

-750 LQQINAKID
+750 LQQINAKIE
-759 ANKTLMNKLQE
+759 ANKTLMDKIQE
-770 DYDNILRMRERYEED
+770 DYDNIVKMRERYDED
-785 YTTLT
+785 FATLT
-790 AQIAAYDEKISVIAE
+790 SQIAAYDEKIGAIAE
-805 LRGDKDI
+805 IRSDKDVQKNELI
-812 ERNTLTD
+812 D

-826 SLTAIYIRINELQK
+826 SLTAIFIRINELQK
-840 DIETENLLIDK
+840 DIETENLLIEK
-851 SKEHIEALK
+851 SKEHIESLK
-860 SDIEGQDE
+860 GDIEGQDE
-868 KVKEYHEQLITL
+868 RVKEYREKLASL
-880 ERERT
+880 EVARG
-885 ENRAL
+885 ENREKLAQGEKALAL
-890 LDEGER
+890 LNAER
-896 ILEALNSER
+896 S
-905 ARLEENGTEFEKKI
+905 RLEENGTEYERKI
-919 NAINAK
+919 NEINAK
-925 IKEKLE
+925 IKEKNAH
-931 SKDVLVKDN
+931 KDILFREN
-940 MFNENKL
+940 SINENKL
-947 TNLRSE
+947 ANLKND

-983 MRPEIARIQTE
+983 QRPELAKLQTE
-994 CRNKLRAIGHVDLD
+994 CKNKLRAIGHVDLD

-1027 RDLNASKLELEKII
+1027 RDLNASKTELEKII
-1041 AQLDEEM
+1041 SQLDEEM
-1048 KTSFIESFNKI
+1048 KTSFIESFHKI

-1079 LADPED
+1079 LTDPDD

>member
-1 MTLYLKSLEMQ
+1 MYLKSLEMQ

-19 KTKLNFEHGATVIVG
+19 KTKLTFEQGATVIVG

-86 FDNTDPNNR
+86 FDNTDPDNR

-103 IVTRRYYRSGE
+103 VVTRRYYRSGD

-187 QTEDNMTRV
+187 QTEDNMTRI

-243 NEIAKFE
+243 NDIARVE
-250 NLYKQSSFELQI
+250 ALYKQSSFELS
-262 AEEAITNFEAQR
+262 AVEEAIESYETQR
-274 DRLTE
+274 DHLME
-279 ASQTNRYES
+279 VSAANRYES
-288 EKLLTK
+288 EKLLTQ

-299 DSNHKLES
+299 DINYKLES

-322 IDASHDT
+322 IDATGDT
-329 KASIAASIENEKR
+329 KAQIRESIESENKE
-342 DIDNHIARIE
+342 IENHFAKIE

-357 AKLKFREHDEAEDE
+357 AKSKFKEHDDIEDE
-371 IARLEGEITR
+371 IDRLEKEISR
-381 LENEIAV
+381 LEKEIAI
-388 AFGDMRAL
+388 AFDDMRAL
-396 ESEQMQLKVRLSVIE
+396 EAEEMQLKVRLSVIE
-411 NAKSSDN
+411 NAKNTDS
-418 DKNDTLL
+418 DKNNTLL
-425 SEMQEY
+425 AEMQEY
-431 ARIDDELTQNQKQ
+431 ARIDDELTQKQKQ
-444 VQRAVNDYE
+444 TQRVVDDYNA
-453 EDIARSEQKIAEL
+453 DIAKSDEKITEL
-466 SENLQ
+466 SDNLQ
-471 RVLQQKEGLDTELT
+471 RILQQKDGIDADLN
-485 QKKLLL
+485 QKKLAL

-504 EDQFEGYNNSVRFVM
+504 DDQFEGYNNSVRFIM
-519 KAYSE
+519 KSYGE

-531 GTGVGKIHGPISKL
+531 GTSVGKIHGPISKL
-545 ISVEEKYLVAVE
+545 ISVDEKYVVAVE
-557 TSLGAAIQNIV
+557 TSLGASIQNIV

-579 LSLKRNEQ
+579 FSLKKNEQ

-599 APTISQDMKAA
+599 APTISQEMKEA
-610 SGFKGFI
+610 SGFRGFI
-617 AFADDLVST
+617 AFADDLVSAK
-626 RSEYMNIVS
+626 SEYMNIVS

-653 AKALGYKVRAI
+653 AKALKYRVRAI

-679 GSVKHGHSI
+679 GSIKHGQSI
-688 LSRAGEVKK
+688 LSRAGEIKKFEEEANK
-697 LEGECKK
+697 LELVVSKLAETQKS
-704 IDEAILRLSE
+704 LS
-714 THSALVKDLEKA
+714 SDIEKSDR
-726 ELEIK
+726 EIK
-731 ALEDRKKIISL
+731 ALEDRKKIIGL

-759 ANKTLMNKLQE
+759 ANKTLMEKIQE
-770 DYDNILRMRERYEED
+770 DYDNIVKMRERYDED
-785 YTTLT
+785 FVTLT
-790 AQIAAYDEKISVIAE
+790 EQIAAFEEKIAAISEI
-805 LRGDKDI
+805 RTDKDI
-812 ERNTLTD
+812 DKNELSD

-826 SLTAIYIRINELQK
+826 SLTAIFIKINELQK
-840 DIETENLLIDK
+840 DIETENLLIEK
-851 SKEHIEALK
+851 SNEHIETLK
-860 SDIEGQDE
+860 GDIEGQDE
-868 KVKEYHEQLITL
+868 KVKEYCQRLASL
-880 ERERT
+880 ENERA
-885 ENRAL
+885 ENREKLA
-890 LDEGER
+890 EGEK
-896 ILEALNSER
+896 ILEELNSDR
-905 ARLEENGTEFEKKI
+905 ARLEENSTEYEKKI
-919 NAINAK
+919 NAVNAK
-925 IKEKLE
+925 IKEKI
-931 SKDVLVKDN
+931 SHKDILVREN
-940 MFNENKL
+940 STNENKL
-947 TNLRSE
+947 INLKND

-970 QAMELGYEEITAE
+970 QAMELGYEQITAE
-983 MRPEIARIQTE
+983 ERPALAKIQTE

-1027 RDLNASKLELEKII
+1027 RDLNASKSELEKII
-1041 AQLDEEM
+1041 SQLDNEM
-1048 KTSFIESFNKI
+1048 KTSFIESFHKI

-1079 LADPED
+1079 LTDPED

-1206 DWDGIF
+1206 DWNGIF

>member
-1 MTLYLKSLEMQ
+1 MYLKSLEMQ

-19 KTKLNFEHGATVIVG
+19 KTKLTFEHGATVIVG

-46 MRWVLGEISSKSLRG
+46 MRWVLGEISSKSLRS

-86 FDNTDPNNR
+86 FDNTDSNNR

-243 NEIAKFE
+243 NDIARFE

-262 AEEAITNFEAQR
+262 TEEAIANFEGQR
-274 DRLTE
+274 DHLME
-279 ASQTNRYES
+279 VSQLNRYES
-288 EKLLTK
+288 EKLLTQ

-299 DSNHKLES
+299 EANHKLES

-322 IDASHDT
+322 IDASGDT
-329 KASIAASIENEKR
+329 KAAIALSIENESK
-342 DIDNHIARIE
+342 DIDNHFAKIE
-352 QIKQE
+352 QIKEE
-357 AKLKFREHDEAEDE
+357 AKLKFKEHDEAEDE
-371 IARLEGEITR
+371 IARLESEISR

-388 AFGDMRAL
+388 AFGDMREL

-411 NAKSSDN
+411 NAKTTDN

-431 ARIDDELTQNQKQ
+431 AKIDDELTKSQKQ
-444 VQRAVNDYE
+444 TQRTLDDYN
-453 EDIARSEQKIAEL
+453 EDIAKSEGKIEEL

-471 RVLQQKEGLDTELT
+471 RILQQKEGLDEELT

-504 EDQFEGYNNSVRFVM
+504 DDQFEGYNNSVRFVM
-519 KAYSE
+519 KSYSE

-531 GTGVGKIHGPISKL
+531 GTSVGKIHGPISKL
-545 ISVEEKYLVAVE
+545 ISVDSKYVVAVE
-557 TSLGAAIQNIV
+557 TSLGASIQNIV

-579 LSLKRNEQ
+579 LSLKKNEQ

-599 APTISQDMKAA
+599 APSISQEMKAA
-610 SGFKGFI
+610 SGFRGFI

-626 RSEYMNIVS
+626 KNEYMNIVS

-653 AKALGYKVRAI
+653 AKSLGYKVRAI

-679 GSVKHGHSI
+679 GSVKHGQSI

-697 LEGECKK
+697 LEEECKK
-704 IDEAILRLSE
+704 IEASVKNLSE
-714 THSALVKDLEKA
+714 THSELARDIEKA

-759 ANKTLMNKLQE
+759 ANKTLMDKLQE
-770 DYDNILRMRERYEED
+770 DYDSIVRMRERYEED
-785 YTTLT
+785 FATLT
-790 AQIAAYDEKISVIAE
+790 SQIKAYDEKINAISE
-805 LRGDKDI
+805 LRSDKDV
-812 ERNTLTD
+812 EKNGFVD

-840 DIETENLLIDK
+840 DIETENLLIEK
-851 SKEHIEALK
+851 SREHIEALK
-860 SDIEGQDE
+860 SDMEGQDE
-868 KVKEYHEQLITL
+868 KVKDYRNQLVVL
-880 ERERT
+880 EKQRA

-890 LDEGER
+890 LEEGENA
-896 ILEALNSER
+896 LANLNSER
-905 ARLEENGTEFEKKI
+905 ARLEENGTEYEKKI

-940 MFNENKL
+940 IFNENKL
-947 TNLRSE
+947 ANLKNE

-983 MRPEIARIQTE
+983 QRPEIAKIQTE

-1079 LADPED
+1079 LSDPED

-1193 SLNVADIAKKKEG
+1193 SLNVADIAKKREG

>member
-1 MTLYLKSLEMQ
+1 MYLKSLEMQ

-19 KTKLNFEHGATVIVG
+19 KTKLTFEHGATVIVG

-86 FDNTDPNNR
+86 FDNTDAENR

-187 QTEDNMTRV
+187 QTEDNMTRI
-196 NDIFVEISAQVG
+196 NDIFLEISAQVG
-208 PLEKEAEKAKRA
+208 PLEREAEKAKRA

-243 NEIAKFE
+243 NDIARIE
-250 NLYKQSSFELQI
+250 MLYKQSSFELQA
-262 AEEAITNFEAQR
+262 AEDAIGSFEAQR
-274 DRLTE
+274 DHLTE
-279 ASQTNRYES
+279 VSQANRYES
-288 EKLLTK
+288 ERLLTQ
-294 IREQT
+294 IHEQT
-299 DSNHKLES
+299 DKNHRLES

-322 IDASHDT
+322 IDASGDV
-329 KASIAASIENEKR
+329 KASIKASIEAENRE
-342 DIDNHIARIE
+342 IENHLAKIE
-352 QIKQE
+352 SIKEE
-357 AKLKFREHDEAEDE
+357 AKLKFREHDDAEDE
-371 IARLEGEITR
+371 IARLEGEISR

-388 AFGDMRAL
+388 AFEDMRAL
-396 ESEQMQLKVRLSVIE
+396 EAEEMQLKVRLSVIE
-411 NAKSSDN
+411 NAKSSDS

-425 SEMQEY
+425 SEMQAY
-431 ARIDDELTQNQKQ
+431 AKIDDELTQSQKQ
-444 VQRAVNDYE
+444 TQRAVNEYND
-453 EDIARSEQKIAEL
+453 DIAKSEEKIAEL
-466 SENLQ
+466 SESLQ
-471 RVLQQKEGLDTELT
+471 RTSQQKQALDDELT
-485 QKKLLL
+485 KKKLVL
-491 QSTRQR
+491 QSTMQR

-519 KAYSE
+519 KSYSE
-524 GKLTNPD
+524 GKLTNAD
-531 GTGVGKIHGPISKL
+531 GTSVGKIYGPISKL
-545 ISVEEKYLVAVE
+545 ISVDGKYVVAVE
-557 TSLGAAIQNIV
+557 TSLGASIQNIV

-579 LSLKRNEQ
+579 LALKKHEQ

-599 APTISQDMKAA
+599 APSISKELKDA
-610 SGFKGFI
+610 SGFRGFI

-626 RSEYMNIVS
+626 KSEYMNIVS

-679 GSVKHGHSI
+679 GSVKQGQSI

-697 LEGECKK
+697 LEEECKK
-704 IDEAILRLSE
+704 IEASVSKLSE
-714 THSALVKDLEKA
+714 TQKSLSVDIEKI
-726 ELEIK
+726 EREIG
-731 ALEDRKKIISL
+731 ALEDRKKIIAL

-759 ANKTLMNKLQE
+759 ANKTLMDKLQE
-770 DYDNILRMRERYEED
+770 DYDNILRMRERYDED
-785 YTTLT
+785 FATLT
-790 AQIAAYDEKISVIAE
+790 EQISAFDEKISAISE
-805 LRGDKDI
+805 IRSDKDVQ
-812 ERNTLTD
+812 RNELSD
-819 KKDELSQ
+819 KKDGLSQ

-840 DIETENLLIDK
+840 DIETENLLIEK
-851 SKEHIEALK
+851 SREHIEALK
-860 SDIEGQDE
+860 GDIDGQDE
-868 KVKEYHEQLITL
+868 KVKEYRGRLVDL
-880 ERERT
+880 ENERKENRERL
-885 ENRAL
+885 A
-890 LDEGER
+890 EGEAA
-896 ILEALNSER
+896 LAALNSER
-905 ARLEENGTEFEKKI
+905 ARLEENGTEYEKKI
-919 NAINAK
+919 NAVNAK
-925 IKEKLE
+925 IKEKTAQ
-931 SKDVLVKDN
+931 KDILFREN
-940 MFNENKL
+940 SINENKL
-947 TNLRSE
+947 TNLKND

-983 MRPEIARIQTE
+983 ERPALAKLQTE
-994 CRNKLRAIGHVDLD
+994 CRNKLRSIGNVDLD

-1027 RDLNASKLELEKII
+1027 SDLNASKAELEKII
-1041 AQLDEEM
+1041 AQLDGEM

-1059 NENFNRVFVELFGGG
+1059 NENFNRVFCELFGGG

-1079 LADPED
+1079 LTDPED

>member
-1 MTLYLKSLEMQ
+1 MYLKSLEMQ

-19 KTKLNFEHGATVIVG
+19 KTKLTFEHGATVIVG

-86 FDNTDPNNR
+86 FDNTDPDNR

-103 IVTRRYYRSGE
+103 IVTRRYYRSGD

-187 QTEDNMTRV
+187 QTEDNMTRI

-243 NEIAKFE
+243 NDIARVE
-250 NLYKQSSFELQI
+250 ALYKQSSFELS
-262 AEEAITNFEAQR
+262 AVEEAIESYETQR
-274 DRLTE
+274 DHLME
-279 ASQTNRYES
+279 VSAANRYES
-288 EKLLTK
+288 EKLLTQ

-299 DSNHKLES
+299 DINHKLES

-322 IDASHDT
+322 IDATGDT
-329 KASIAASIENEKR
+329 KAQIRASIEAENKE
-342 DIDNHIARIE
+342 IENHLAKIE
-352 QIKQE
+352 QIKAE
-357 AKLKFREHDEAEDE
+357 AKAKFKEHDDAEDEIERLEKE
-371 IARLEGEITR
+371 IARLEK
-381 LENEIAV
+381 EIAI
-388 AFGDMRAL
+388 AFDDMRAL
-396 ESEQMQLKVRLSVIE
+396 EAEEMQLKVRLSVIE
-411 NAKSSDN
+411 NAKNTDS
-418 DKNDTLL
+418 DKNNTLL
-425 SEMQEY
+425 AEMQEY
-431 ARIDDELTQNQKQ
+431 ARIDDELTKKQKQ
-444 VQRAVNDYE
+444 TQRVVDDYNA
-453 EDIARSEQKIAEL
+453 DIAKSDEKITEL

-471 RVLQQKEGLDTELT
+471 RILQQKDGIDADLN
-485 QKKLLL
+485 QKKLAL

-504 EDQFEGYNNSVRFVM
+504 DDQFEGYNNSVRFIM
-519 KAYSE
+519 KSYGE

-531 GTGVGKIHGPISKL
+531 GTSVGKIHGPISKL
-545 ISVEEKYLVAVE
+545 ISVDEKYVVAVE
-557 TSLGAAIQNIV
+557 TSLGASIQNIV

-579 LSLKRNEQ
+579 FSLKKNEQ

-599 APTISQDMKAA
+599 APTISQEMKEA
-610 SGFKGFI
+610 SGFRGFI
-617 AFADDLVST
+617 AFADDLVSAK
-626 RSEYMNIVS
+626 SEYMNIVS

-653 AKALGYKVRAI
+653 AKALKYRVRAI

-679 GSVKHGHSI
+679 GSIKHGQSI
-688 LSRAGEVKK
+688 LSRAGEIKKFEEEANK
-697 LEGECKK
+697 LELVVSKLAETQKS
-704 IDEAILRLSE
+704 LS
-714 THSALVKDLEKA
+714 SDIEKSDR
-726 ELEIK
+726 EIK
-731 ALEDRKKIISL
+731 ALEDRKKIIGL

-759 ANKTLMNKLQE
+759 ANKTLMEKIQE
-770 DYDNILRMRERYEED
+770 DYDNIVKMRERYDED
-785 YTTLT
+785 FVTLT
-790 AQIAAYDEKISVIAE
+790 EQIAAFEEKIAAISEI
-805 LRGDKDI
+805 RTDKDI
-812 ERNTLTD
+812 DKNELSD

-826 SLTAIYIRINELQK
+826 SLTAIFIKINELQK
-840 DIETENLLIDK
+840 DIETENLLIEK
-851 SKEHIEALK
+851 SNEHIETLK
-860 SDIEGQDE
+860 GDIEGQDE
-868 KVKEYHEQLITL
+868 KVKEYCQRLASL
-880 ERERT
+880 ENERA
-885 ENRAL
+885 ENREKLA
-890 LDEGER
+890 EGEK
-896 ILEALNSER
+896 ILEELNSDR
-905 ARLEENGTEFEKKI
+905 ARLEENSTEYEKKI
-919 NAINAK
+919 NAVNAK
-925 IKEKLE
+925 IKEKI
-931 SKDVLVKDN
+931 SHKDILVREN
-940 MFNENKL
+940 STNENKL
-947 TNLRSE
+947 INLKND

-970 QAMELGYEEITAE
+970 QAMELGYEQITAE
-983 MRPEIARIQTE
+983 QRPELAKVQTE
-994 CRNKLRAIGHVDLD
+994 CKNKLRAIGHVDLD

-1027 RDLNASKLELEKII
+1027 RDLTASKTELEKII
-1041 AQLDEEM
+1041 SQLDDEM

-1079 LADPED
+1079 LTDPED

>member
-1 MTLYLKSLEMQ
+1 MYLKSLEMQ

-19 KTKLNFEHGATVIVG
+19 KTKLTFEHGATVIVG

-86 FDNTDPNNR
+86 FDNTDTENR

-187 QTEDNMTRV
+187 QTEDNMTRI

-243 NEIAKFE
+243 NDIARIE
-250 NLYKQSSFELQI
+250 SLYKQSSFELAAVEDAI
-262 AEEAITNFEAQR
+262 ASFEAQR
-274 DRLTE
+274 DHLTE
-279 ASQTNRYES
+279 ISQSNRCES
-288 EKLLTK
+288 ERLLTL

-299 DSNHKLES
+299 DKNHKLES

-322 IDASHDT
+322 IDASGDA
-329 KASIAASIENEKR
+329 KDQIRASIEAQNRE
-342 DIDNHIARIE
+342 IEGHLARIE
-352 QIKQE
+352 QIKEE

-371 IARLEGEITR
+371 IARIEGEIDR
-381 LENEIAV
+381 LEKEIDV
-388 AFGDMRAL
+388 AFADMRTL

-411 NAKSSDN
+411 NAKSTDN
-418 DKNDTLL
+418 DKNDTLV
-425 SEMQEY
+425 SEMKEY
-431 ARIDDELTQNQKQ
+431 ARIDDELTKSQKATE
-444 VQRAVNDYE
+444 RTVNEYN
-453 EDIARSEQKIAEL
+453 EDIARSDEKISEL
-466 SENLQ
+466 QESLD
-471 RVLQQKEGLDTELT
+471 RTLQQKAGLDEELT
-485 QKKLLL
+485 AKKLLL

-504 EDQFEGYNNSVRFVM
+504 DDQFEGYNNSVRFVM
-519 KAYSE
+519 KTYSE
-524 GKLTNPD
+524 GKLVGAD
-531 GTGVGKIHGPISKL
+531 GTSVGKIHGPVSKL
-545 ISVEEKYLVAVE
+545 ISVEDKYVVAVE
-557 TSLGAAIQNIV
+557 TSLGASIQNIV

-587 GRATFMPITAIK
+587 GRATFMPLTAIK
-599 APTISQDMKAA
+599 APTISKELKDA
-610 SGFKGFI
+610 SGYRGFI

-626 RSEYMNIVS
+626 KSEYMNIVS

-653 AKALGYKVRAI
+653 AKSLGYKVRAI

-679 GSVKHGHSI
+679 GSVKHGQSI

-697 LEGECKK
+697 LEEECKK
-704 IDEAILRLSE
+704 IEVSISKLSE
-714 THSALVKDLEKA
+714 THKSLTSSIEKA
-726 ELEIK
+726 EREIG
-731 ALEDRKKIISL
+731 ALEDRKKIIAL
-742 MAGSENTK
+742 MAGSENAK

-759 ANKTLMNKLQE
+759 ANRTLMEKLQE
-770 DYDNILRMRERYEED
+770 DYDNIVRMRERYEED
-785 YTTLT
+785 FATLT
-790 AQIAAYDEKISVIAE
+790 EQIAAYDEKISAIAE
-805 LRGDKDI
+805 IRSDKDV
-812 ERNTLTD
+812 ERNALAD
-819 KKDELSQ
+819 KKDELSGA
-826 SLTAIYIRINELQK
+826 LTAIYIRINELQK
-840 DIETENLLIDK
+840 DIETENLLIEK
-851 SKEHIEALK
+851 NREHIEALK

-868 KVKEYHEQLITL
+868 KVKEYRDRLVAL
-880 ERERT
+880 EEERHVNREK
-885 ENRAL
+885 L
-890 LDEGER
+890 SEGEA
-896 ILEALNSER
+896 ALASLNEER
-905 ARLEENGTEFEKKI
+905 ARLEENGTEYERKI
-919 NAINAK
+919 NAVNAK
-925 IKEKLE
+925 IKEKT
-931 SKDVLVKDN
+931 SQKDILFREN
-940 MFNENKL
+940 SINENKL
-947 TNLRSE
+947 TNLKND

-983 MRPEIARIQTE
+983 ERPALAKLQTE
-994 CRNKLRAIGHVDLD
+994 CRNKLRAIGNVDLD

-1027 RDLNASKLELEKII
+1027 RDLTASKVELEKII
-1041 AQLDEEM
+1041 SQLDGEM

-1059 NENFNRVFVELFGGG
+1059 NENFNRVFCELFGGG

-1079 LADPED
+1079 LTDPED

>member
-1 MTLYLKSLEMQ
+1 MYLKSLEMQ

-46 MRWVLGEISSKSLRG
+46 MRWVLGEISSKSLR
-61 SKMEDVIFG
+61 STKMEDVIFG

-86 FDNTDPNNR
+86 FDNTDPENR

-208 PLEKEAEKAKRA
+208 PLEKEAEKAKKA

-243 NEIAKFE
+243 NEIARFE

-262 AEEAITNFEAQR
+262 AEEAIANFEAQR

-288 EKLLTK
+288 EKLLTQ

-299 DSNHKLES
+299 DANHALES

-322 IDASHDT
+322 IDATGDA
-329 KASIAASIENEKR
+329 KAAIAASIEAQNAE
-342 DIDNHIARIE
+342 IAKHLENIENIKVEAQLKFKEHDDAQDEIE
-352 QIKQE
+352 QLEK
-357 AKLKFREHDEAEDE
+357 E
-371 IARLEGEITR
+371 IARLEK
-381 LENEIAV
+381 EIAI
-388 AFGDMRAL
+388 AFDDMRAL
-396 ESEQMQLKVRLSVIE
+396 EAEQMQLKVRLSVIE
-411 NAKSSDN
+411 NAKSTDS

-425 SEMQEY
+425 AEMQEY
-431 ARIDDELTQNQKQ
+431 SRIDDELTKSQKQ
-444 VQRAVNDYE
+444 TQRTVDGYN
-453 EDIARSEQKIAEL
+453 EDIAKSDAKIEEL
-466 SENLQ
+466 SSSLE
-471 RVLQQKEGLDTELT
+471 RVLQQREGLEADLT
-485 QKKLLL
+485 NKKLLL
-491 QSTRQR
+491 QSTQQR

-504 EDQFEGYNNSVRFVM
+504 DDQFEGYNNSVRFVM
-519 KAYSE
+519 KSYSE

-531 GTGVGKIHGPISKL
+531 GTSVGKIYGPISKL
-545 ISVEEKYLVAVE
+545 ISVEDKYVVAVE

-587 GRATFMPITAIK
+587 GRATFMPLTAIK
-599 APTISQDMKAA
+599 APTISQEMKDA
-610 SGFKGFI
+610 SGFRGFI

-626 RSEYMNIVS
+626 KNEYMNIVS

-653 AKALGYKVRAI
+653 AKALKYRVRAI

-679 GSVKHGHSI
+679 GSVKHGQSI
-688 LSRAGEVKK
+688 LSRAGEIKK
-697 LEGECKK
+697 LEEECKK
-704 IDEAILRLSE
+704 TEGIISKLTE
-714 THSALVKDLEKA
+714 TYNTLCKDVEKA

-759 ANKTLMNKLQE
+759 ANKTLMDKLQE
-770 DYDNILRMRERYEED
+770 DYDNIVKMRERYDED
-785 YTTLT
+785 FATLT
-790 AQIAAYDEKISVIAE
+790 EQIAAFDEKISAISE
-805 LRGDKDI
+805 IRTDKDI
-812 ERNTLTD
+812 QKNTLID
-819 KKDELSQ
+819 KKDELAQ
-826 SLTAIYIRINELQK
+826 LLTATFIRINELQK
-840 DIETENLLIDK
+840 DIETEQLLIEK
-851 SKEHIEALK
+851 NKEHIASLEG
-860 SDIEGQDE
+860 DIVGQDE
-868 KVKEYHEQLITL
+868 KVKEYKERLVVL
-880 ERERT
+880 EAERI
-885 ENRAL
+885 ENRARL
-890 LDEGER
+890 EEGES
-896 ILEALNSER
+896 ALAELSAQR
-905 ARLEENGTEFEKKI
+905 ARLEENGTEYEKKI

-947 TNLRSE
+947 SNLRSD

-983 MRPEIARIQTE
+983 QRPEIAKIQTE

-1027 RDLNASKLELEKII
+1027 RDLNASKLELERII
-1041 AQLDEEM
+1041 SQLDEEM

-1079 LADPED
+1079 LSDPED

>member
-1 MTLYLKSLEMQ
+1 MYLKSLEMQ

-19 KTKLNFEHGATVIVG
+19 KTKLTFEHGATVIVG

-86 FDNTDPNNR
+86 FDNTDTENR

-187 QTEDNMTRV
+187 QTEDNMTRI

-243 NEIAKFE
+243 NDIALIE
-250 NLYKQSSFELQI
+250 GLYKQSSFELAA
-262 AEEAITNFEAQR
+262 AEEAIASFEAQR

-279 ASQTNRYES
+279 ISQSNRYES
-288 EKLLTK
+288 ERLLTL

-299 DSNHKLES
+299 DKNHKLES

-322 IDASHDT
+322 IDASGDA
-329 KASIAASIENEKR
+329 KDAIRASIDAQNREIEEHLAK
-342 DIDNHIARIE
+342 IE
-352 QIKQE
+352 QIKNE
-357 AKLKFREHDEAEDE
+357 AKIKFKEHDDTEDE
-371 IARLEGEITR
+371 IARLEGEIAR
-381 LENEIAV
+381 LENEIDT
-388 AFGDMRAL
+388 AFSDMRAL
-396 ESEQMQLKVRLSVIE
+396 ESEEMQLKVRLSVIE
-411 NAKSSDN
+411 NAKSTDN
-418 DKNDTLL
+418 DKNDSLV

-431 ARIDDELTQNQKQ
+431 ARIDDELTKSQKATART
-444 VQRAVNDYE
+444 VDEYN
-453 EDIARSEQKIAEL
+453 EDIARSDEKIAEL
-466 SENLQ
+466 TESLD
-471 RVLQQKEGLDTELT
+471 RTLQQKEGLDEELT

-504 EDQFEGYNNSVRFVM
+504 DDQFEGYNNSVRFVM
-519 KAYSE
+519 KSYSE
-524 GKLTNPD
+524 GKLVGAD
-531 GTGVGKIHGPISKL
+531 GTSVGKIHGPVSKL
-545 ISVEEKYLVAVE
+545 ISVEDKYVVAVE
-557 TSLGAAIQNIV
+557 TSLGASIQNIV

-579 LSLKRNEQ
+579 LSLKRHEQ
-587 GRATFMPITAIK
+587 GRATFMPLTAIK
-599 APTISQDMKAA
+599 APNISKELKDA
-610 SGFKGFI
+610 SGFRGFI
-617 AFADDLVST
+617 AFADDLVT
-626 RSEYMNIVS
+626 TKSEYLNVVS

-653 AKALGYKVRAI
+653 AKSLGYKVRAI

-679 GSVKHGHSI
+679 GSVKHGQSI

-697 LEGECKK
+697 LEEECKK
-704 IDEAILRLSE
+704 IEESISKLSE
-714 THSALVKDLEKA
+714 THKSLASSIEKA
-726 ELEIK
+726 EREIG
-731 ALEDRKKIISL
+731 ALEDRKKIIAL

-759 ANKTLMNKLQE
+759 ANKTLMEKLQE
-770 DYDNILRMRERYEED
+770 DYENIVRMRERYEED
-785 YTTLT
+785 FATLT
-790 AQIAAYDEKISVIAE
+790 EQIAAYDEKISAIAE
-805 LRGDKDI
+805 IRSDKDVEKNSFI
-812 ERNTLTD
+812 D
-819 KKDELSQ
+819 KKDELSNA
-826 SLTAIYIRINELQK
+826 LTAIYIRINELQK
-840 DIETENLLIDK
+840 DIETENLLIEK
-851 SKEHIEALK
+851 NRELIESLK
-860 SDIEGQDE
+860 GDIEGQDE
-868 KVKEYHEQLITL
+868 KVKEY
-880 ERERT
+880 RERLVAL
-885 ENRAL
+885 EEERRANREIL
-890 LDEGER
+890 SEGEAA
-896 ILEALNSER
+896 LAALNEER
-905 ARLEENGTEFEKKI
+905 ARLEENGTEYERKI
-919 NAINAK
+919 NAVNVK
-925 IKEKLE
+925 IKEKT
-931 SKDVLVKDN
+931 SQKDILFREN
-940 MFNENKL
+940 SINENKL
-947 TNLRSE
+947 TNLKND

-983 MRPEIARIQTE
+983 ERPALAKLQTE
-994 CRNKLRAIGHVDLD
+994 CRNKLRAIGNVDLD

-1027 RDLNASKLELEKII
+1027 RDLTASKVELEKII
-1041 AQLDEEM
+1041 AQLDGEM

-1059 NENFNRVFVELFGGG
+1059 NENFNRVFCELFGGG

-1079 LADPED
+1079 LTDPED

>member
-1 MTLYLKSLEMQ
+1 MYLKSLEMQ

-19 KTKLNFEHGATVIVG
+19 KTKLTFEHGATVIVG

-46 MRWVLGEISSKSLRG
+46 MRWVLGEISSKSLRS

-86 FDNTDPNNR
+86 FDNTDTENR
-95 LDAPYDEV
+95 LDCPYDEV

-187 QTEDNMTRV
+187 QVEDNMTRV
-196 NDIFVEISAQVG
+196 NDIFLEVSAQVG

-220 IELLETKKK
+220 IELLEAKKK

-243 NEIAKFE
+243 NDIARIE
-250 NLYKQSSFELQI
+250 MIYKQSSFELQAAEDAI
-262 AEEAITNFEAQR
+262 ASFEQQR
-274 DRLTE
+274 DHLME
-279 ASQTNRYES
+279 VSQTNRYES
-288 EKLLTK
+288 ERLLTL
-294 IREQT
+294 IHEQT
-299 DSNHKLES
+299 EKNHRLES
-307 TYRVNENDALHIQSL
+307 SFRVSENDADHIKSL
-322 IDASHDT
+322 IASSGDA
-329 KASIAASIENEKR
+329 KNAIIASIEA
-342 DIDNHIARIE
+342 DNKEIADHYARIE
-352 QIKQE
+352 QIQNE
-357 AKLKFREHDEAEDE
+357 AKANFKEHDNIGDEIENIETQIAKLDQEIATAFADIRTLEAEE
-371 IARLEGEITR
+371 
-381 LENEIAV
+381 
-388 AFGDMRAL
+388 
-396 ESEQMQLKVRLSVIE
+396 MQLKVRLSVIE
-411 NAKSSDN
+411 NAKNSDS
-418 DKNDTLL
+418 DKNVTIV
-425 SEMQEY
+425 SEMKEY
-431 ARIDDELTQNQKQ
+431 SRIDDELTAQQRLTQKT
-444 VQRAVNDYE
+444 VDDYND
-453 EDIARSEQKIAEL
+453 DIARCDQKLADLDE
-466 SENLQ
+466 SVH
-471 RVLQQKEGLDTELT
+471 RMLQQKEALEADLTE
-485 QKKLLL
+485 KKLLI

-519 KAYSE
+519 KSYSE
-524 GKLTNPD
+524 GKLTNAD
-531 GTGVGKIHGPISKL
+531 GSSVGKIYGPISKL
-545 ISVEEKYLVAVE
+545 ISVDDKYVVAVE
-557 TSLGAAIQNIV
+557 TSLGAAIQNVV
-568 VENESVAKAAM
+568 VENEGVAKACM
-579 LSLKRNEQ
+579 LALKKHEQ
-587 GRATFMPITAIK
+587 GRATFLPLTAIK
-599 APTISQDMKAA
+599 APTITQELKEA
-610 SGFKGFI
+610 SAFKGFI

-626 RSEYMNIVS
+626 RSEFMGVVS

-653 AKALGYKVRAI
+653 AKALKYRVRAI

-679 GSVKHGHSI
+679 GSVKHGQSI

-697 LEGECKK
+697 LEEECKK
-704 IDEAILRLSE
+704 IEQSAAKLSE
-714 THSALVKDLEKA
+714 NYTALCSEIDGIQ
-726 ELEIK
+726 LEID

-759 ANKTLMNKLQE
+759 ANKTLMDKLQE
-770 DYDNILRMRERYEED
+770 DYDSIIRLRERYDED
-785 YTTLT
+785 HATLT
-790 AQIAAYDEKISVIAE
+790 EQIAAYDEKIAAISDLRAE
-805 LRGDKDI
+805 KDVLRNDLADKK
-812 ERNTLTD
+812 EELAQRLTD
-819 KKDELSQ
+819 
-826 SLTAIYIRINELQK
+826 IYIRINQLQK
-840 DIETENLLIDK
+840 DIETENLLIERTR
-851 SKEHIEALK
+851 EHIEALK
-860 SDIEGQDE
+860 GDIAGQEE
-868 KVKEYHEQLITL
+868 KVREYEQRLVAL
-880 ERERT
+880 EEAGL
-885 ENRAL
+885 ENRRL
-890 LDEGER
+890 LAEGETR
-896 ILEALNSER
+896 LAELNAER
-905 ARLEENGTEFEKKI
+905 ARLEENGSEYERKI
-919 NAINAK
+919 NAVNAK
-925 IKEKLE
+925 IKEKMAQ
-931 SKDVLVKDN
+931 KDILFREN
-940 MFNENKL
+940 AINENKL
-947 TNLRSE
+947 NNLKND

-964 HELTRN
+964 HELTRS
-970 QAMELGYEEITAE
+970 QAMALGYEEITAE
-983 MRPEIARIQTE
+983 ERPAAVKLQTE
-994 CRNKLRAIGHVDLD
+994 CRNKLRAIGSVDLD
-1008 AVNKYK
+1008 AINKYK
-1014 EVKERYDYMDKQI
+1014 ELKERYDYMDKQI
-1027 RDLNASKLELEKII
+1027 SDLTASKAELEKII
-1041 AQLDEEM
+1041 SQLDEQM
-1048 KTSFIESFNKI
+1048 KSSFVDSFNKI

-1079 LADPED
+1079 LTDPED

>member
-1 MTLYLKSLEMQ
+1 MYLKSLEMQ

-19 KTKLNFEHGATVIVG
+19 KTKLTFEHGATVIVG

-86 FDNTDPNNR
+86 FDNTDTENR

-187 QTEDNMTRV
+187 QTEDNMTRI

-243 NEIAKFE
+243 NDIARIE
-250 NLYKQSSFELQI
+250 GLYKQSSFELVAAEDAI
-262 AEEAITNFEAQR
+262 ASFEAQR
-274 DRLTE
+274 DHLTE
-279 ASQTNRYES
+279 ISQSNRYES
-288 EKLLTK
+288 ERLLTL

-299 DSNHKLES
+299 DKNHKLES

-322 IDASHDT
+322 IDASGDA
-329 KASIAASIENEKR
+329 KDAIRASIDAQNREIEEHLAK
-342 DIDNHIARIE
+342 IE
-352 QIKQE
+352 QIKNE
-357 AKLKFREHDEAEDE
+357 AKVKFKEHDETEDE
-371 IARLEGEITR
+371 IARLEGEIAR
-381 LENEIAV
+381 LENEIDT
-388 AFGDMRAL
+388 AFSDMRAL
-396 ESEQMQLKVRLSVIE
+396 ESEEMQLKVRLSVIE
-411 NAKSSDN
+411 NAKSTDN
-418 DKNDTLL
+418 DKNDSLV

-431 ARIDDELTQNQKQ
+431 ARIDDELTKSQKATART
-444 VQRAVNDYE
+444 VDEYN
-453 EDIARSEQKIAEL
+453 EDIARSDEKIEEL
-466 SENLQ
+466 TESLD
-471 RVLQQKEGLDTELT
+471 RTLQQKEGLDEELT

-504 EDQFEGYNNSVRFVM
+504 DDQFEGYNNSVRFVM
-519 KAYSE
+519 KSYSE
-524 GKLTNPD
+524 GKLVGAD
-531 GTGVGKIHGPISKL
+531 GTSVGKIHGPVSKL
-545 ISVEEKYLVAVE
+545 ISVEDKYVVAVE
-557 TSLGAAIQNIV
+557 TSLGASIQNIV

-579 LSLKRNEQ
+579 LSLKRHEQ
-587 GRATFMPITAIK
+587 GRATFMPLTAIK
-599 APTISQDMKAA
+599 APNISKELKDA
-610 SGFKGFI
+610 SGFRGFI
-617 AFADDLVST
+617 AFADDLVT
-626 RSEYMNIVS
+626 TKSEYMNVVS

-653 AKALGYKVRAI
+653 AKSLGYKVRAI

-679 GSVKHGHSI
+679 GSVKHGQSI

-697 LEGECKK
+697 LEEECKK
-704 IDEAILRLSE
+704 IEESINKLSE
-714 THSALVKDLEKA
+714 THKSLASSIEKA
-726 ELEIK
+726 EREIG
-731 ALEDRKKIISL
+731 ALEDRKKIIAL

-759 ANKTLMNKLQE
+759 ANKTLMEKLQE
-770 DYDNILRMRERYEED
+770 DYDNIVRMRERYEED
-785 YTTLT
+785 FATLT
-790 AQIAAYDEKISVIAE
+790 EQIAAYDEKISAIAE
-805 LRGDKDI
+805 IRSDKDV
-812 ERNTLTD
+812 EKNTFID
-819 KKDELSQ
+819 KKDELSNA
-826 SLTAIYIRINELQK
+826 LTAIYIRINELQK
-840 DIETENLLIDK
+840 DIETENLLIEK
-851 SKEHIEALK
+851 NRELIESLK
-860 SDIEGQDE
+860 GDIEGQDE
-868 KVKEYHEQLITL
+868 KVKEY
-880 ERERT
+880 RERLVVL
-885 ENRAL
+885 EEERRANREIL
-890 LDEGER
+890 SEGEA
-896 ILEALNSER
+896 ALAAFNEER
-905 ARLEENGTEFEKKI
+905 ARLEENGTEYERKI
-919 NAINAK
+919 NAVNAK
-925 IKEKLE
+925 IKEKT
-931 SKDVLVKDN
+931 SQKDILFREN
-940 MFNENKL
+940 SINENKL
-947 TNLRSE
+947 TNLKND

-983 MRPEIARIQTE
+983 ERPALAKLQTE
-994 CRNKLRAIGHVDLD
+994 CRNKLRAIGNVDLD

-1027 RDLNASKLELEKII
+1027 RDLTASKVELEKII
-1041 AQLDEEM
+1041 AQLDGEM

-1059 NENFNRVFVELFGGG
+1059 NENFNRVFCELFGGG

-1079 LADPED
+1079 LTDPED

>member
-1 MTLYLKSLEMQ
+1 MYLKSLEMQ

-19 KTKLNFEHGATVIVG
+19 KTKLTFEHGATVIVG

-86 FDNTDPNNR
+86 FDNTDPDNR

-196 NDIFVEISAQVG
+196 NDIFLEISAQVG

-220 IELLETKKK
+220 IELLETKKR

-243 NEIAKFE
+243 NDIAKFE
-250 NLYKQSSFELQI
+250 NLYKQSSFELQLC
-262 AEEAITNFEAQR
+262 EEAIASFEGQR
-274 DRLTE
+274 DHLME
-279 ASQTNRYES
+279 VSQSNRYES
-288 EKLLTK
+288 EKLLTQ

-299 DSNHKLES
+299 DANHKLES
-307 TYRVNENDALHIQSL
+307 TYRVNENDALHIQAL
-322 IDASHDT
+322 IDASGDT
-329 KASIAASIENEKR
+329 KAAIHAQIDSDNKDIEGHFAKIE
-342 DIDNHIARIE
+342 DIKA
-352 QIKQE
+352 E
-357 AKLKFREHDEAEDE
+357 AKLKFKQHDESEDE
-371 IARLEGEITR
+371 IARLEGEIAR
-381 LENEIAV
+381 LENEIAT
-388 AFGDMRAL
+388 AFGDMREL

-411 NAKSSDN
+411 NAKSTDN
-418 DKNDTLL
+418 DKNDTLIA
-425 SEMQEY
+425 EMQEY
-431 ARIDDELTQNQKQ
+431 ARIDDELTKNQKQ
-444 VQRAVNDYE
+444 VQRTVDDYN
-453 EDIARSEQKIAEL
+453 EDIARSEEKIADL
-466 SENLQ
+466 SESLQ
-471 RVLQQKEGLDTELT
+471 RILQQKESLEGELT

-497 IDTYKAM
+497 IDTYRSM
-504 EDQFEGYNNSVRFVM
+504 DDQFEGYNNSVRFVM
-519 KAYSE
+519 KSYSE
-524 GKLTNPD
+524 GKLVGPD
-531 GTGVGKIHGPISKL
+531 GTSVGKIYGPISKL
-545 ISVEEKYLVAVE
+545 ISVDEKYVVAVE
-557 TSLGAAIQNIV
+557 TSLGASIQNIV

-599 APTISQDMKAA
+599 APSISHELKDA
-610 SGFKGFI
+610 SGFRGFI
-617 AFADDLVST
+617 AFADDLVSAK
-626 RSEYMNIVS
+626 SEYMNIVS

-653 AKALGYKVRAI
+653 AKALKYRVRAI

-679 GSVKHGHSI
+679 GSVKHGQSI
-688 LSRAGEVKK
+688 LSRAGEIKK
-697 LEGECKK
+697 LEEECKR
-704 IDEAILRLSE
+704 IDASISKLGE
-714 THSALVKDLEKA
+714 THRSLTSDVEKA
-726 ELEIK
+726 EREIS
-731 ALEDRKKIISL
+731 ALQDRNKIIAL
-742 MAGSENTK
+742 MAGSENSK

-759 ANKTLMNKLQE
+759 ANKTLMDKLQE
-770 DYDNILRMRERYEED
+770 DYDNIVRMRERYDED
-785 YTTLT
+785 FATLT
-790 AQIAAYDEKISVIAE
+790 EQIAAFDEKISAIAE
-805 LRGDKDI
+805 LRSDKDVEKNELI
-812 ERNTLTD
+812 D

-826 SLTAIYIRINELQK
+826 ALTGIYIRINELQK
-840 DIETENLLIDK
+840 DIETENLLIEK
-851 SKEHIEALK
+851 SKEHIESLR

-868 KVKEYHEQLITL
+868 KVKEY
-880 ERERT
+880 RERLVALDAERK
-885 ENRAL
+885 ENREKLAMGEDAL
-890 LDEGER
+890 
-896 ILEALNSER
+896 ASLNAER
-905 ARLEENGTEFEKKI
+905 ARLEENATEYEIKI
-919 NAINAK
+919 NAVNAK

-947 TNLRSE
+947 NNLRID

-983 MRPEIARIQTE
+983 QRPEIAKLQTE
-994 CRNKLRAIGHVDLD
+994 CRNKLRAIGNVDLD
-1008 AVNKYK
+1008 AVNKFK
-1014 EVKERYDYMDKQI
+1014 EIKERYDYMDKQI
-1027 RDLNASKLELEKII
+1027 RDLTASKTELEKII
-1041 AQLDEEM
+1041 AQLDSEM
-1048 KTSFIESFNKI
+1048 KASFIESFHKI

-1079 LADPED
+1079 LTDPED

>member
-1 MTLYLKSLEMQ
+1 MYLKSLEMQ

-19 KTKLNFEHGATVIVG
+19 KTKLTFEHGATVIVG

-86 FDNTDPNNR
+86 FDNTDTENR

-187 QTEDNMTRV
+187 QTEDNMTRI

-243 NEIAKFE
+243 NDIALIE
-250 NLYKQSSFELQI
+250 GLYKQSSFELAA
-262 AEEAITNFEAQR
+262 AEEAIASFEAQR

-279 ASQTNRYES
+279 ISQSNRYES
-288 EKLLTK
+288 ERLLTL

-299 DSNHKLES
+299 DKNHKLES

-322 IDASHDT
+322 IDASGDA
-329 KASIAASIENEKR
+329 KDAIRASIDAQNREIEEHLAK
-342 DIDNHIARIE
+342 IE
-352 QIKQE
+352 QIKNE
-357 AKLKFREHDEAEDE
+357 AKIKFKEHDDTEDE
-371 IARLEGEITR
+371 IARLEGEIAR
-381 LENEIAV
+381 LENEIDT
-388 AFGDMRAL
+388 AFSDMRAL
-396 ESEQMQLKVRLSVIE
+396 ESEEMQLKVRLSVIE
-411 NAKSSDN
+411 NAKSTDN
-418 DKNDTLL
+418 DKNDSLV

-431 ARIDDELTQNQKQ
+431 ARIDDELTKSQKAT
-444 VQRAVNDYE
+444 QRTVDEYN
-453 EDIARSEQKIAEL
+453 EDIARSDEKIAEL
-466 SENLQ
+466 TESLD
-471 RVLQQKEGLDTELT
+471 RTLQQKEGLDEELT

-504 EDQFEGYNNSVRFVM
+504 DDQFEGYNNSVRFVM
-519 KAYSE
+519 KSYSE
-524 GKLTNPD
+524 GKLVGAD
-531 GTGVGKIHGPISKL
+531 GTSVGKIHGPVSKL
-545 ISVEEKYLVAVE
+545 ISVEDKYVVAVE
-557 TSLGAAIQNIV
+557 TSLGASIQNIV

-579 LSLKRNEQ
+579 LSLKRHEQ
-587 GRATFMPITAIK
+587 GRATFMPLTAIK
-599 APTISQDMKAA
+599 APNISKELKDA
-610 SGFKGFI
+610 SGFRGFI
-617 AFADDLVST
+617 AFADDLVT
-626 RSEYMNIVS
+626 TKSEYLNVVS

-653 AKALGYKVRAI
+653 AKSLGYKVRAI

-679 GSVKHGHSI
+679 GSVKHGQSI

-697 LEGECKK
+697 LEEECKK
-704 IDEAILRLSE
+704 IEESISKLSE
-714 THSALVKDLEKA
+714 THKSLASSIEKA
-726 ELEIK
+726 EREIG
-731 ALEDRKKIISL
+731 ALEDRKKIIAL

-759 ANKTLMNKLQE
+759 ANKTLMEKLQE
-770 DYDNILRMRERYEED
+770 DYENIVRMRERYEED
-785 YTTLT
+785 FATLT
-790 AQIAAYDEKISVIAE
+790 EQIAAYDEKISAIAE
-805 LRGDKDI
+805 IRSDKDVEKNSFI
-812 ERNTLTD
+812 D
-819 KKDELSQ
+819 KKDELSNA
-826 SLTAIYIRINELQK
+826 LTAIYIRINELQK
-840 DIETENLLIDK
+840 DIETENLLIEK
-851 SKEHIEALK
+851 NRELIESLK
-860 SDIEGQDE
+860 GDIEGQDE
-868 KVKEYHEQLITL
+868 KVKEY
-880 ERERT
+880 RERLVAL
-885 ENRAL
+885 EEERRANREIL
-890 LDEGER
+890 SEGEAA
-896 ILEALNSER
+896 LAALNEER
-905 ARLEENGTEFEKKI
+905 ARLEKNGTEYERKI
-919 NAINAK
+919 NAVNVK
-925 IKEKLE
+925 IKEKT
-931 SKDVLVKDN
+931 SQKDILFREN
-940 MFNENKL
+940 SINENKL
-947 TNLRSE
+947 TNLKND

-983 MRPEIARIQTE
+983 ERPALAKLQTE
-994 CRNKLRAIGHVDLD
+994 CRNKLRAIGNVDLD

-1027 RDLNASKLELEKII
+1027 RDLTASKVELEKII
-1041 AQLDEEM
+1041 AQLDGEM

-1059 NENFNRVFVELFGGG
+1059 NENFNRVFCELFGGG

-1079 LADPED
+1079 LTDPED

>member
-1 MTLYLKSLEMQ
+1 MYLKSLEMQ

-19 KTKLNFEHGATVIVG
+19 KTKLTFEHGATVIVG

-86 FDNTDPNNR
+86 FDNTDTENR

-187 QTEDNMTRV
+187 QTEDNMTRI

-243 NEIAKFE
+243 NDIARIE
-250 NLYKQSSFELQI
+250 GLYKQSSFELAA
-262 AEEAITNFEAQR
+262 AEEAIASFEAQR

-279 ASQTNRYES
+279 ISQSNRYES
-288 EKLLTK
+288 ERLLTL

-299 DSNHKLES
+299 DKNHKLES

-322 IDASHDT
+322 IDASGDA
-329 KASIAASIENEKR
+329 KDAIRASIDAQNREIEEHLAK
-342 DIDNHIARIE
+342 IE
-352 QIKQE
+352 QIKNE
-357 AKLKFREHDEAEDE
+357 AKIKFREHDDTEDE
-371 IARLEGEITR
+371 IARLEGEIAR
-381 LENEIAV
+381 LENEIDT
-388 AFGDMRAL
+388 AFSDMRAL
-396 ESEQMQLKVRLSVIE
+396 ESEEMQLKVRLSVIE
-411 NAKSSDN
+411 NAKSTDN
-418 DKNDTLL
+418 DKNDSLV

-431 ARIDDELTQNQKQ
+431 ARIDDELTKSQKAT
-444 VQRAVNDYE
+444 QRTVDEYN
-453 EDIARSEQKIAEL
+453 EDIARSDEKIAEL
-466 SENLQ
+466 TESLD
-471 RVLQQKEGLDTELT
+471 RTLQQKEGLDEELT

-504 EDQFEGYNNSVRFVM
+504 DDQFEGYNNSVRFVM
-519 KAYSE
+519 KSYSE
-524 GKLTNPD
+524 GKLVGAD
-531 GTGVGKIHGPISKL
+531 GTSVGKIHGPVSKL
-545 ISVEEKYLVAVE
+545 ISVEDKYVVAVE
-557 TSLGAAIQNIV
+557 TSLGASIQNIV

-579 LSLKRNEQ
+579 LSLKRHEQ
-587 GRATFMPITAIK
+587 GRATFMPLTAIK
-599 APTISQDMKAA
+599 APNISKELKDA
-610 SGFKGFI
+610 SGFRGFI
-617 AFADDLVST
+617 AFADDLVT
-626 RSEYMNIVS
+626 TKSEYLNVVS

-653 AKALGYKVRAI
+653 AKSLGYKVRAI

-679 GSVKHGHSI
+679 GSVKHGQSI

-697 LEGECKK
+697 LEEECKK
-704 IDEAILRLSE
+704 IEESISKLSE
-714 THSALVKDLEKA
+714 THKSLASSIEKA
-726 ELEIK
+726 EREIG
-731 ALEDRKKIISL
+731 ALEDRKKIIAL

-759 ANKTLMNKLQE
+759 ANKTLMEKLQE
-770 DYDNILRMRERYEED
+770 DYENIVRMRERYEED
-785 YTTLT
+785 FATLT
-790 AQIAAYDEKISVIAE
+790 EQIAAYDEKISAIAE
-805 LRGDKDI
+805 IRSDKDVEKNSFI
-812 ERNTLTD
+812 D
-819 KKDELSQ
+819 KKDELSNA
-826 SLTAIYIRINELQK
+826 LTAIYIRINELQK
-840 DIETENLLIDK
+840 DIETENLLIEK
-851 SKEHIEALK
+851 NRELIESLK
-860 SDIEGQDE
+860 GDIEGQDE
-868 KVKEYHEQLITL
+868 KVKEY
-880 ERERT
+880 RERLVAL
-885 ENRAL
+885 EEERRANREIL
-890 LDEGER
+890 SEGEAA
-896 ILEALNSER
+896 LAALNEER
-905 ARLEENGTEFEKKI
+905 ARLEKNGTEYERKI
-919 NAINAK
+919 NAVNVK
-925 IKEKLE
+925 IKEKT
-931 SKDVLVKDN
+931 SQKDILFREN
-940 MFNENKL
+940 SINENKL
-947 TNLRSE
+947 TNLKND

-983 MRPEIARIQTE
+983 ERPALAKLQTE
-994 CRNKLRAIGHVDLD
+994 CRNKLRAIGNVDLD

-1027 RDLNASKLELEKII
+1027 RDLTASKVELEKII
-1041 AQLDEEM
+1041 AQLDGEM

-1059 NENFNRVFVELFGGG
+1059 NENFNRVFCELFGGG

-1079 LADPED
+1079 LTDPED